1 MTNSNQTPR
10 ADDDITGIAAYFI
23 RNRVISWMISLIFL
37 IGGAAA
43 FFGLGR
49 LEDPAFT
56 IKDAMVVTSYPGA
69 TPQQVEEEVTYPLEK
84 AIQQLTYVD
93 EVNSISSRGLSQITV
108 TMKNNYGPDD
118 LPQIWDELRRKV
130 NDLKGSL
137 PPGVNDP
144 QVIDDFGDVYGILLA
159 VTGDGY
165 SYKELL
171 DYVDYLR
178 RELELIDGVSKVSVS
193 GQQQEQV
200 FIEISMKRLSSLG
213 LSPSTVFNLLS
224 TQNVVS
230 DAGAVRIGSE
240 YIRIQP
246 TGEFQNVDQLGDLI
260 LTESG
265 AQGLIYLRDVAE
277 ITRGYIEVPSN
288 IITFNGHLALNL
300 GVSFA
305 QGVNVVEVGQ
315 RFDRRLAELKYQQ
328 PVGVEIAEI
337 YSQPKEVDKSV
348 SGFVVSLGQ
357 AVAIV
362 IVVLL
367 FFMGLRSGLLIG
379 LILLLTVLGTFIFMK
394 YFAIDLQR
402 ISLGALVIALGML
415 VDNAIV
421 VVEGIL
427 IGTQKGRTR
436 LQAATDIVTQ
446 TKWPLLGATVIAVT
460 AFAPIGLSED
470 STGEYCGTLF
480 TVLLIS
486 LMLSWFTAISIT
498 PFFADIFF
506 KGQKNAAGSE
516 DADPYNGIIFVV
528 YRRFLQLC
536 MRQAWFTVIVLVVGL
551 AASVYGFGFVKQAFF
566 PSSTTPMFQADIWL
580 PEGTDI
586 RATNTKLKA
595 LESWITQQDGVE
607 HVTTTAGKGLQRFM
621 LTYAPEK
628 SYAAYGEI
636 TTRVTSYESLDAL
649 MVKFRAHVEQQFPE
663 VNYKLKKI
671 ELGPGGGAKIEARL
685 IGSDPTVLR
694 SLAAEVQGI
703 MRDDPGATNIRHDWR
718 ERTKVLEPKFNESQ
732 ARRYGITKSDV
743 DDFLSMSFSG
753 LSIGVYRD
761 GTTLM
766 PIVARLPEEE
776 RVDIRNIEGMKIWS
790 PALSEFIPLQQVT
803 LGYDMRWED
812 PIIVRKN
819 RKRMLTVMADPDLLG
834 EETAATL
841 QSRLQ
846 TKIEALEFPPGYSLE
861 WGGEYES
868 SADAQ
873 ASLFTTM
880 PMGYLFMFLITVFL
894 FNSIKEPIIVWC
906 TVPLALIGVTS
917 GLLLLD
923 TPFGFMALLGF
934 LSLSGMVLKNGIV
947 LLDQI
952 EIEMKLGKDPYV
964 AVVDAALSRVRPVCM
979 AAITTILGMI
989 PLLPD
994 IFFKPMAVTIMFGL
1008 GFATVLTLIVVPV
1021 LYRLFHSVRVP
1032 NGREPSDPS
1041 AQGMQEAT
1049 Q

>member
-1 MTNSNQTPR
+1 MSEQNKVPQS
-10 ADDDITGIAAYFI
+10 DDDVTGIAAYFI
-23 RNRVISWMISLIFL
+23 RNRVISWMVSLIFL
-37 IGGAAA
+37 IGGIAA

-93 EVNSISSRGLSQITV
+93 EVNSISNRGLSQITV

-130 NDLKGSL
+130 NDLKVTL
-137 PPGVNDP
+137 PPGVNEP

-178 RELELIDGVSKVSVS
+178 RELELVDGVSKVSVS

-200 FIEISMKRLSSLG
+200 FIEVSMKKLSSIG
-213 LSPSTVFNLLS
+213 LSPNTVFNLLS
-224 TQNVVS
+224 TQNIVS
-230 DAGAVRIGSE
+230 DAGAIRIGDE
-240 YIRIQP
+240 YVRIQP
-246 TGEFQNVDQLGDLI
+246 TGEFQSVDELGDLLI
-260 LTESG
+260 TESG
-265 AQGLIYLRDVAE
+265 AQGLIFLKDVAE
-277 ITRGYIEVPSN
+277 IKRGYVEVPSN
-288 IITFNGHLALNL
+288 IINFNGSLALNV

-305 QGVNVVEVGQ
+305 QGVNVVEVGKA
-315 RFDRRLAELKYQQ
+315 FDRRLAELKYQQ
-328 PVGVEIAEI
+328 PVGVEISEI

-348 SGFVVSLGQ
+348 SGFVISLAQ
-357 AVAIV
+357 AVGIV
-362 IVVLL
+362 IIVLL

-394 YFAIDLQR
+394 YLAIDLQR

-486 LMLSWFTAISIT
+486 LMLSWFTAISLT

-506 KGQKNAAGSE
+506 KGQKIKQGEGEEN
-516 DADPYNGIIFVV
+516 DPYNGIIFVA
-528 YRRFLQLC
+528 YKKFLEFC
-536 MRQAWFTVIVLVVGL
+536 MRRAWLTVVVLIVGL
-551 AASVYGFGFVKQAFF
+551 GASVYGFTLVKQSFF
-566 PSSTTPMFQADIWL
+566 PSSTTPIFQLDVWL

-586 RATNTKLKA
+586 RATNDKLKE
-595 LESWITQQDGVE
+595 LESWLAEQE
-607 HVTTTAGKGLQRFM
+607 HVDHITTTAGKGLQRFM

-636 TTRVTSYESLDAL
+636 TTRVDNYEAL
-649 MVKFRAHVEQQFPE
+649 APLMARFRDHLKANYPE
-663 VNYKLKKI
+663 INYKLKQI
-671 ELGPGGGAKIEARL
+671 ELGPGGGAKIEARI
-685 IGSDPTVLR
+685 IGSHPTVLR
-694 SLAAEVQGI
+694 TIAAQVMDI
-703 MRDDPGATNIRHDWR
+703 MYADPGATNIRHDWR
-718 ERTKVLEPKFNESQ
+718 ERTQVLEPQFNESQ

-753 LSIGVYRD
+753 MTIGLYRD

-766 PIVARLPEEE
+766 PIVARLPEDE
-776 RVDIRNIEGMKIWS
+776 RIDIRNIEGMKIWS
-790 PALSEFIPLQQVT
+790 PAQSEFIPLQQVT
-803 LGYDMRWED
+803 MGYDMRWED

-819 RKRMLTVMADPDLLG
+819 RKRMLTVMADPDILG
-834 EETAATL
+834 EETASTL
-841 QSRLQ
+841 QKRLQ
-846 TKIEALEFPPGYSLE
+846 PQIEAIQMPPGYSLE

-868 SADAQ
+868 SGDAQ
-873 ASLFTTM
+873 ESLFTTM

-894 FNSIKEPIIVWC
+894 FNSIKEPLIVWL
-906 TVPLALIGVTS
+906 TVPLALIGVTT
-917 GLLLLD
+917 GLLALN

-952 EIEMKLGKDPYV
+952 EIEMKSGKEAYD
-964 AVVDAALSRVRPVCM
+964 AVVDAAVSRVRPVCM

-1008 GFATVLTLIVVPV
+1008 GFATILTLIVVPV
-1021 LYRLFHSVRVP
+1021 LYRLFHKVSVP
-1032 NGREPSDPS
+1032 K
-1041 AQGMQEAT
+1041 
-1049 Q
+1049 

>member
-1 MTNSNQTPR
+1 MSDLNKSVPQS
-10 ADDDITGIAAYFI
+10 DDDVTGIAAYFI
-23 RNRVISWMISLIFL
+23 RNRVISWMVALIFL
-37 IGGAAA
+37 IGGIAA

-69 TPQQVEEEVTYPLEK
+69 TPQQVEEEVTYPIEK

-130 NDLKGSL
+130 NDLKGTL
-137 PPGVNDP
+137 PPGVNEP

-178 RELELIDGVSKVSVS
+178 RELELVDGVSKVSVS

-200 FIEISMKRLSSLG
+200 FIEVSMKKLSSIG
-213 LSPSTVFNLLS
+213 LSPDTVFNLLS

-230 DAGAVRIGSE
+230 DAGAIRIGDE

-246 TGEFQNVDQLGDLI
+246 TGEFQSVDELGDLLI
-260 LTESG
+260 TESG
-265 AQGLIYLRDVAE
+265 AQGLIFLKDVAE
-277 ITRGYIEVPSN
+277 IKRGYVEVPNN
-288 IITFNGHLALNL
+288 IINFNGSLALNV

-305 QGVNVVEVGQ
+305 EGVNVVEVGKA
-315 RFDRRLAELKYQQ
+315 FDHRLAELKYQQ
-328 PVGVEIAEI
+328 PVGIEISEI

-348 SGFVVSLGQ
+348 SGFVVSLAQ
-357 AVAIV
+357 AVGIV
-362 IVVLL
+362 IIVLL

-394 YFAIDLQR
+394 YLAIDLQR

-486 LMLSWFTAISIT
+486 LMLSWFTAISLT

-506 KGQKNAAGSE
+506 KGQKIKQGEGEEN
-516 DADPYNGIIFVV
+516 DPYNGVIFVI
-528 YRRFLQLC
+528 YKKFLQFC
-536 MRQAWFTVIVLVVGL
+536 MRRAWFTVVVLIAGL
-551 AASVYGFGFVKQAFF
+551 AASVYGFTFVKQAFF
-566 PSSTTPMFQADIWL
+566 PSSTTPIFQLDVWM

-586 RATNTKLKA
+586 RATNTTLKE
-595 LESWITQQDGVE
+595 LESWLAKQE
-607 HVTTTAGKGLQRFM
+607 HVDHITTTAGKGLQRFM

-636 TTRVTSYESLDAL
+636 TTRMENYEAL
-649 MVKFRAHVEQQFPE
+649 KPLMAKFREYLKANYPE
-663 VNYKLKKI
+663 INYKLKQI
-671 ELGPGGGAKIEARL
+671 ELGPGGGAKIEARI

-694 SLAAEVQGI
+694 TIAAQVKDI
-703 MRDDPGATNIRHDWR
+703 MYADPQATNIRHDWR
-718 ERTKVLEPKFNESQ
+718 ERTQVLEPQFNESQ

-753 LSIGVYRD
+753 MTIGLYRD

-766 PIVARLPEEE
+766 PIVARLPEDE
-776 RVDIRNIEGMKIWS
+776 RIDIRNIEGMKIWS
-790 PALSEFIPLQQVT
+790 PAQSEFIPLQQVT
-803 LGYDMRWED
+803 MGYDMRWED

-819 RKRMLTVMADPDLLG
+819 RKRMLTVMADPDILG
-834 EETAATL
+834 EETASTL
-841 QSRLQ
+841 QKRLQ
-846 TKIEALEFPPGYSLE
+846 PQIEAIQLPPGYSLE

-868 SADAQ
+868 SGDAQ
-873 ASLFTTM
+873 ESLFTTM

-894 FNSIKEPIIVWC
+894 FNSIKEPLIVWL
-906 TVPLALIGVTS
+906 TVPLALIGVTT
-917 GLLLLD
+917 GLLALN

-952 EIEMKLGKDPYV
+952 EIEMKSGKEAYD
-964 AVVDAALSRVRPVCM
+964 AVVDAAVSRVRPVCM

-1021 LYRLFHSVRVP
+1021 LYRLFHKVAVP
-1032 NGREPSDPS
+1032 KQ
-1041 AQGMQEAT
+1041 A
-1049 Q
+1049 

>member
-1 MTNSNQTPR
+1 MSEQNKTTPQ
-10 ADDDITGIAAYFI
+10 DDENVTGIAAYFI
-23 RNRVISWMISLIFL
+23 RNRVISWMVSLIFL
-37 IGGAAA
+37 IGGISA

-69 TPQQVEEEVTYPLEK
+69 TPQQVEEEVTYPIEK

-130 NDLKGSL
+130 NDLQGSL

-144 QVIDDFGDVYGILLA
+144 SVIDDFGDVYGILLA

-178 RELELIDGVSKVSVS
+178 RELELVDGVSKVSVS

-200 FIEISMKRLSSLG
+200 FIEISMKKLSSLG
-213 LSPSTVFNLLS
+213 LSPNTVFNLLS

-230 DAGAVRIGSE
+230 DAGAIRIGDE

-246 TGEFQNVDQLGDLI
+246 TGEFQSVDELGDLLI
-260 LTESG
+260 TESG
-265 AQGLIYLRDVAE
+265 AQGLIFLRDVAE
-277 ITRGYIEVPSN
+277 IKRGYMEVPTN
-288 IITFNGHLALNL
+288 IINYNGELALNL

-305 QGVNVVEVGQ
+305 QGVNVVEVGKA
-315 RFDRRLAELKYQQ
+315 FDRRVAELKYQQ
-328 PVGVEIAEI
+328 PVGVEISEI
-337 YSQPKEVDKSV
+337 YNQPKEVDKSV
-348 SGFVVSLGQ
+348 SGFVISLAQ
-357 AVAIV
+357 AVGIV
-362 IVVLL
+362 IIVLL

-394 YFAIDLQR
+394 YLAIDLQR

-486 LMLSWFTAISIT
+486 LMLSWFTAISLT

-506 KGQKNAAGSE
+506 KGQKIKSGEGE
-516 DADPYNGIIFVV
+516 DNDPYNGIVFVM
-528 YRRFLQLC
+528 YKKFLSFC
-536 MRQAWFTVIVLVVGL
+536 MRRAWFTVVVLVVGL
-551 AASVYGFGFVKQAFF
+551 AASVYGFTYVKQAFF
-566 PSSTTPMFQADIWL
+566 PSSTTPIFQLDVWL

-586 RATNTKLKA
+586 RATNDTLKE
-595 LESWITQQDGVE
+595 LEGWLAEQDHVE
-607 HVTTTAGKGLQRFM
+607 HITTTAGKGLQRFM

-636 TTRVTSYESLDAL
+636 TTRVENYEAL
-649 MVKFRAHVEQQFPE
+649 APLMERFRAHLKSDYPE
-663 VNYKLKKI
+663 INYKLKQI
-671 ELGPGGGAKIEARL
+671 ELGPGGGAKIEARI

-694 SLAAEVQGI
+694 TIAAQVMDI
-703 MRDDPGATNIRHDWR
+703 MYADPGTTNVRHDWR
-718 ERTKVLEPKFNESQ
+718 ERTQVLEPQFNESQ

-753 LSIGVYRD
+753 MSIGLYRD

-766 PIVARLPEEE
+766 PIVARLPEDE
-776 RVDIRNIEGMKIWS
+776 RIDIRNIEGMKIWS
-790 PALSEFIPLQQVT
+790 PTQSEFIPLQQVT
-803 LGYDMRWED
+803 MGYDMRWED

-819 RKRMLTVMADPDLLG
+819 RKRMLTVMADPDILG

-841 QSRLQ
+841 QARLQ
-846 TKIEALEFPPGYSLE
+846 PQIEAIEMPPGYSLE

-868 SADAQ
+868 SGDAK

-880 PMGYLFMFLITVFL
+880 PMGYLFMFLITIFL
-894 FNSIKEPIIVWC
+894 FNSIKEPLIVWL
-906 TVPLALIGVTS
+906 TVPLALIGVTT
-917 GLLLLD
+917 GLLALN

-952 EIEMKLGKDPYV
+952 EIEMKSGKDAYD
-964 AVVDAALSRVRPVCM
+964 AVVDAAVSRVRPVCM

-1021 LYRLFHSVRVP
+1021 LYRLFHRVTVP
-1032 NGREPSDPS
+1032 K
-1041 AQGMQEAT
+1041 
-1049 Q
+1049 

>member
-1 MTNSNQTPR
+1 MSDLNKSAPQS
-10 ADDDITGIAAYFI
+10 DDDVTGIAAYFI
-23 RNRVISWMISLIFL
+23 RNRVISWMFALIFL
-37 IGGAAA
+37 IGGIAA

-69 TPQQVEEEVTYPLEK
+69 TPQQVEEEVTYPIEK

-130 NDLKGSL
+130 NDLKGTL
-137 PPGVNDP
+137 PPGVNEP

-178 RELELIDGVSKVSVS
+178 RELELVDGVSKVSVS

-200 FIEISMKRLSSLG
+200 FIEVSMKKLSSIG
-213 LSPSTVFNLLS
+213 LAPDTVFNLLS

-230 DAGAVRIGSE
+230 DAGAIRIGDE

-246 TGEFQNVDQLGDLI
+246 TGEFQSVEELGDLLI
-260 LTESG
+260 TESG
-265 AQGLIYLRDVAE
+265 AQGLIFLKDVAE
-277 ITRGYIEVPSN
+277 IKRGYVEVPNN
-288 IITFNGHLALNL
+288 IINFNGSLALNV

-305 QGVNVVEVGQ
+305 EGVNVVEVGKA
-315 RFDRRLAELKYQQ
+315 FDHRLAELKYQQ
-328 PVGVEIAEI
+328 PVGIEISEI

-348 SGFVVSLGQ
+348 SGFVVSLAQ
-357 AVAIV
+357 AVGIV
-362 IVVLL
+362 IIVLL

-394 YFAIDLQR
+394 YLAIDLQR

-486 LMLSWFTAISIT
+486 LMLSWFTAISLT

-506 KGQKNAAGSE
+506 KGQKIKQGEGEEN
-516 DADPYNGIIFVV
+516 DPYNGVIFVI
-528 YRRFLQLC
+528 YKKFLQFC
-536 MRQAWFTVIVLVVGL
+536 MRRAWFTVVVLIAGL
-551 AASVYGFGFVKQAFF
+551 AASVYGFTFVKQAFF
-566 PSSTTPMFQADIWL
+566 PSSTTPIFQLDVWM

-586 RATNTKLKA
+586 RATNTTLKE
-595 LESWITQQDGVE
+595 LESWLAKQE
-607 HVTTTAGKGLQRFM
+607 HVDHITTTAGKGLQRFM

-636 TTRVTSYESLDAL
+636 TTRMENYEAL
-649 MVKFRAHVEQQFPE
+649 KPLMAKFREYLKANYPE
-663 VNYKLKKI
+663 INYKLKQI
-671 ELGPGGGAKIEARL
+671 ELGPGGGAKIEARI

-694 SLAAEVQGI
+694 TIAAQVKDI
-703 MRDDPGATNIRHDWR
+703 MYADPQATNIRHDWR
-718 ERTKVLEPKFNESQ
+718 ERTQVLEPQFNESQ

-753 LSIGVYRD
+753 MTIGLYRD

-766 PIVARLPEEE
+766 PIVARLPEDE
-776 RVDIRNIEGMKIWS
+776 RIDIRNIEGMKIWS
-790 PALSEFIPLQQVT
+790 PAQSEFIPLQQVT
-803 LGYDMRWED
+803 MGYDMRWED

-819 RKRMLTVMADPDLLG
+819 RKRMLTVMADPDILG
-834 EETAATL
+834 EETASTL
-841 QSRLQ
+841 QKRLQ
-846 TKIEALEFPPGYSLE
+846 PQIEAIQLPPGYSLE

-868 SADAQ
+868 SGDAQ
-873 ASLFTTM
+873 ESLFTTM

-894 FNSIKEPIIVWC
+894 FNSIKEPLIVWL
-906 TVPLALIGVTS
+906 TVPLALIGVTT
-917 GLLLLD
+917 GLLALN

-952 EIEMKLGKDPYV
+952 EIEMKSGKEAYD
-964 AVVDAALSRVRPVCM
+964 AVVDAAVSRVRPVCM

-1021 LYRLFHSVRVP
+1021 LYRLFHKVAVP
-1032 NGREPSDPS
+1032 KQ
-1041 AQGMQEAT
+1041 A
-1049 Q
+1049 

>member
-1 MTNSNQTPR
+1 MSEQNKVPQS
-10 ADDDITGIAAYFI
+10 DDDVTGIAAYFI
-23 RNRVISWMISLIFL
+23 RNRVISWMVSLIFL
-37 IGGAAA
+37 IGGIAA

-93 EVNSISSRGLSQITV
+93 EVNSISNRGLSQITV

-130 NDLKGSL
+130 NDLKVTL
-137 PPGVNDP
+137 PPGVNEP

-178 RELELIDGVSKVSVS
+178 RELELVDGVSKVSVS

-200 FIEISMKRLSSLG
+200 FIEVSMKKLSSIG
-213 LSPSTVFNLLS
+213 LSPNTVFNLLS
-224 TQNVVS
+224 TQNIVS
-230 DAGAVRIGSE
+230 DAGAIRIGDE

-246 TGEFQNVDQLGDLI
+246 TGEFQSVDELGDLLI
-260 LTESG
+260 TESG
-265 AQGLIYLRDVAE
+265 AQGLIFLKDVAE
-277 ITRGYIEVPSN
+277 IKRGYVEVPSN
-288 IITFNGHLALNL
+288 IINFNGSLALNV

-305 QGVNVVEVGQ
+305 QGVNVVEVGKA
-315 RFDRRLAELKYQQ
+315 FDRRLAELKYQQ
-328 PVGVEIAEI
+328 PVGVEISEI

-348 SGFVVSLGQ
+348 SGFVISLAQ
-357 AVAIV
+357 AVGIV
-362 IVVLL
+362 IIVLL

-394 YFAIDLQR
+394 YLAIDLQR

-486 LMLSWFTAISIT
+486 LMLSWFTAISLT

-506 KGQKNAAGSE
+506 KGQKIKQGEGEEN
-516 DADPYNGIIFVV
+516 DPYNGIIFVA
-528 YRRFLQLC
+528 YKKFLEFC
-536 MRQAWFTVIVLVVGL
+536 MRRAWLTVVVLIVGL
-551 AASVYGFGFVKQAFF
+551 GASVYGFTLVKQSFF
-566 PSSTTPMFQADIWL
+566 PSSTTPIFQLDVWL

-586 RATNTKLKA
+586 RATNDKLKE
-595 LESWITQQDGVE
+595 LESWLAEQE
-607 HVTTTAGKGLQRFM
+607 HVDHITTTAGKGLQRFM

-636 TTRVTSYESLDAL
+636 TTRVDNYEAL
-649 MVKFRAHVEQQFPE
+649 APLMARFRDHLKANYPE
-663 VNYKLKKI
+663 INYKLKQI
-671 ELGPGGGAKIEARL
+671 ELGPGGGAKIEARI

-694 SLAAEVQGI
+694 TIAAQVMDI
-703 MRDDPGATNIRHDWR
+703 MYADPGATNIRHDWR
-718 ERTKVLEPKFNESQ
+718 ERTQVLEPQFNESQ

-753 LSIGVYRD
+753 MTIGLYRD

-766 PIVARLPEEE
+766 PIVARLPEDE
-776 RVDIRNIEGMKIWS
+776 RIDIRNIEGMKIWS
-790 PALSEFIPLQQVT
+790 PAQSEFIPLQQVT
-803 LGYDMRWED
+803 MGYDMRWED

-819 RKRMLTVMADPDLLG
+819 RKRMLTVMADPDILG
-834 EETAATL
+834 EETASTL
-841 QSRLQ
+841 QKRLQ
-846 TKIEALEFPPGYSLE
+846 PQIEAIQMPPGYSLE

-868 SADAQ
+868 SGNAQ
-873 ASLFTTM
+873 ESLFTTM

-894 FNSIKEPIIVWC
+894 FNSIKEPLIVWL
-906 TVPLALIGVTS
+906 TVPLALIGVTT
-917 GLLLLD
+917 GLLALN

-952 EIEMKLGKDPYV
+952 EIEMKSGKEAYD
-964 AVVDAALSRVRPVCM
+964 AVVDAAVSRVRPVCM

-1008 GFATVLTLIVVPV
+1008 GFATILTLIVVPV
-1021 LYRLFHSVRVP
+1021 LYRLFHKVSVP
-1032 NGREPSDPS
+1032 K
-1041 AQGMQEAT
+1041 
-1049 Q
+1049 

>member
-1 MTNSNQTPR
+1 MSEQNKVPQS
-10 ADDDITGIAAYFI
+10 DDDVTGIAAYFI
-23 RNRVISWMISLIFL
+23 RNRVISWMVSLIFL
-37 IGGAAA
+37 IGGIAA

-93 EVNSISSRGLSQITV
+93 EVNSISNRGLSQITV

-130 NDLKGSL
+130 NDLKVTL
-137 PPGVNDP
+137 PPGVNEP

-178 RELELIDGVSKVSVS
+178 RELELVDGVSKVSVS

-200 FIEISMKRLSSLG
+200 FIEVSMKKLSSIG
-213 LSPSTVFNLLS
+213 LSPNTVFNLLS
-224 TQNVVS
+224 TQNIVS
-230 DAGAVRIGSE
+230 DAGAIRIGDE

-246 TGEFQNVDQLGDLI
+246 TGEFQSVEELGDLLI
-260 LTESG
+260 TESG
-265 AQGLIYLRDVAE
+265 AQGLIFLKDVAE
-277 ITRGYIEVPSN
+277 IKRGYVEVPSN
-288 IITFNGHLALNL
+288 IINFNGSLALNV

-305 QGVNVVEVGQ
+305 QGVNVVEVGKA
-315 RFDRRLAELKYQQ
+315 FDRRLAELKYQQ
-328 PVGVEIAEI
+328 PVGVEISEI

-348 SGFVVSLGQ
+348 SGFVISLAQ
-357 AVAIV
+357 AVGIV
-362 IVVLL
+362 IIVLL

-394 YFAIDLQR
+394 YLAIDLQR

-486 LMLSWFTAISIT
+486 LMLSWFTAISLT

-506 KGQKNAAGSE
+506 KGQKIKQGEGEEN
-516 DADPYNGIIFVV
+516 DPYNGIIFVA
-528 YRRFLQLC
+528 YKKFLEFC
-536 MRQAWFTVIVLVVGL
+536 MRRAWLTVMVLIVGL
-551 AASVYGFGFVKQAFF
+551 GASVYGFTLVKQSFF
-566 PSSTTPMFQADIWL
+566 PSSTTPIFQLDVWL

-586 RATNTKLKA
+586 RATNDKLKE
-595 LESWITQQDGVE
+595 LESWLAEQE
-607 HVTTTAGKGLQRFM
+607 HVDHITTTAGKGLQRFM

-636 TTRVTSYESLDAL
+636 TTRVDNYEAL
-649 MVKFRAHVEQQFPE
+649 APLMARFRDHLKANYPE
-663 VNYKLKKI
+663 INYKLKQI
-671 ELGPGGGAKIEARL
+671 ELGPGGGAKIEARI

-694 SLAAEVQGI
+694 TIAAQVMDI
-703 MRDDPGATNIRHDWR
+703 MYADPGATNIRHDWR
-718 ERTKVLEPKFNESQ
+718 ERTQVLEPQFNESQ

-753 LSIGVYRD
+753 MTIGLYRD

-766 PIVARLPEEE
+766 PIVARLPEDE
-776 RVDIRNIEGMKIWS
+776 RIDIRNIEGMKIWS
-790 PALSEFIPLQQVT
+790 PAQSEFIPLQQVT
-803 LGYDMRWED
+803 MGYDMRWED

-819 RKRMLTVMADPDLLG
+819 RKRMLTVMADPDILG
-834 EETAATL
+834 EETASTL
-841 QSRLQ
+841 QKRLQ
-846 TKIEALEFPPGYSLE
+846 PQIEAIQMPPGYSLE

-868 SADAQ
+868 SGDAQ
-873 ASLFTTM
+873 ESLFTTM

-894 FNSIKEPIIVWC
+894 FNSIKEPLIVWL
-906 TVPLALIGVTS
+906 TVPLALIGVTT
-917 GLLLLD
+917 GLLALN

-952 EIEMKLGKDPYV
+952 EIEMKSGKQAYD
-964 AVVDAALSRVRPVCM
+964 AVVDAAVSRVRPVCM

-1008 GFATVLTLIVVPV
+1008 GFATILTLIVVPV
-1021 LYRLFHSVRVP
+1021 LYRLFHKVSVP
-1032 NGREPSDPS
+1032 K
-1041 AQGMQEAT
+1041 
-1049 Q
+1049 

>member
-1 MTNSNQTPR
+1 MSDTNANAPQR
-10 ADDDITGIAAYFI
+10 DEDVTGIAAYFI

-37 IGGAAA
+37 IGGISA

-56 IKDAMVVTSYPGA
+56 IKDAMVVTNYPGA
-69 TPQQVEEEVTYPLEK
+69 TPQQVEEEVTYPIEK

-130 NDLKGSL
+130 NDLKGQL

-178 RELELIDGVSKVSVS
+178 RELELIDGVSKISVS

-213 LSPSTVFNLLS
+213 LAPTTVFNLLS
-224 TQNVVS
+224 TQNIVS
-230 DAGAVRIGSE
+230 DAGAIRIGDE
-240 YIRIQP
+240 YIRIHP

-260 LTESG
+260 ITESG
-265 AQGLIYLRDVAE
+265 AQGLIYLKDVAD
-277 ITRGYIEVPSN
+277 IKRGYVEVPSN
-288 IITFNGHLALNL
+288 IITFNGELALNL

-328 PVGVEIAEI
+328 PVGVDISEI

-362 IVVLL
+362 IIVLL

-379 LILLLTVLGTFIFMK
+379 LILLLTVFGTFIFMK

-436 LQAATDIVTQ
+436 MQAATDIVTQ

-470 STGEYCGTLF
+470 ATGEYCGTLF

-486 LMLSWFTAISIT
+486 LMLSWFTAISLT

-506 KGQKNAAGSE
+506 KGQKFKQDGESS
-516 DADPYNGIIFVV
+516 DPYNGMIFVL
-528 YRRFLQLC
+528 YKGFLEFC
-536 MRQAWFTVIVLVVGL
+536 MKRAWLTMAVLVVGL
-551 AASVYGFGFVKQAFF
+551 VASVYGFTHVKQSFF
-566 PSSTTPMFQADIWL
+566 PSSTTPIFQADIWL

-595 LESWITQQDGVE
+595 LESWIAEQNGVD

-636 TTRVTSYESLDAL
+636 TTRVTDYSELATL
-649 MVKFRAHVEQQFPE
+649 MENFRLHLEENFPE
-663 VNYKLKKI
+663 INYKLKQI
-671 ELGPGGGAKIEARL
+671 ELGPGGGAKIEARI
-685 IGSDPTVLR
+685 IGSDPTILR
-694 SLAAEVQGI
+694 SIAKQVEEI
-703 MRDDPGATNIRHDWR
+703 MHADPGATNIRHDWR
-718 ERTKVLEPKFNESQ
+718 ERTKVLEPQFNESQ
-732 ARRYGITKSDV
+732 ARRYGVTKSDV
-743 DDFLSMSFSG
+743 DDFLAMSFSG
-753 LSIGVYRD
+753 KSVGVYRD

-766 PIVARLPEEE
+766 PIVARLPENE
-776 RVDIRNIEGMKIWS
+776 RIDIRNIEGMKIWS
-790 PALSEFIPLQQVT
+790 PALSEYIPLQQIT
-803 LGYDMRWED
+803 MGYELRWED

-819 RKRMLTVMADPDLLG
+819 RKRMLTIMADPDLLG

-841 QSRLQ
+841 QKRLMPLVEA
-846 TKIEALEFPPGYSLE
+846 IEMPPGYSLE

-868 SADAQ
+868 SGDAQ

-880 PMGYLFMFLITVFL
+880 PMGYLFMFLVTVFL
-894 FNSIKEPIIVWC
+894 FNSVKEPLIVWL
-906 TVPLALIGVTS
+906 TVPLAIIGVTT
-917 GLLLLD
+917 GLLALN

-934 LSLSGMVLKNGIV
+934 LSLSGMLLKNGIV

-952 EIEMKLGKDPYV
+952 EIEMKSGKDPYI

-1021 LYRLFHSVRVP
+1021 LYRLFHKVKLP
-1032 NGREPSDPS
+1032 N
-1041 AQGMQEAT
+1041 
-1049 Q
+1049 

>member
-1 MTNSNQTPR
+1 MSEQNNSAPQ
-10 ADDDITGIAAYFI
+10 DDDNVTGIAAYFI
-23 RNRVISWMISLIFL
+23 RNRVISWMVSLIFL
-37 IGGAAA
+37 IGGTAA

-144 QVIDDFGDVYGILLA
+144 SVIDDFGDVYGILLA

-178 RELELIDGVSKVSVS
+178 RELELVDGVSKVSVS

-200 FIEISMKRLSSLG
+200 FIEISMKKLSSLG
-213 LSPSTVFNLLS
+213 LSPNTVFNLLS

-230 DAGAVRIGSE
+230 DAGAIRIGNE

-246 TGEFQNVDQLGDLI
+246 TGEFQSVDELGDLL

-265 AQGLIYLRDVAE
+265 AQGLIFLKDVAD
-277 ITRGYIEVPSN
+277 IKRGYVDVPTN
-288 IITFNGHLALNL
+288 IINFNGNLALNV

-305 QGVNVVEVGQ
+305 QGVNVVEVGKS
-315 RFDRRLAELKYQQ
+315 FDRRLAELKYQQ
-328 PVGVEIAEI
+328 PVGVEISEI

-348 SGFVVSLGQ
+348 SGFVVSLAQ
-357 AVAIV
+357 AVGIV
-362 IVVLL
+362 IIVLL

-394 YFAIDLQR
+394 YLAIDLQR

-480 TVLLIS
+480 TVLLVS
-486 LMLSWFTAISIT
+486 LMLSWFTAISLT

-506 KGQKNAAGSE
+506 KGQKIKSGEGE
-516 DADPYNGIIFVV
+516 DNDPYNGIIFVM
-528 YRRFLQLC
+528 YKNFLEFC
-536 MRQAWFTVIVLVVGL
+536 MRRAWLTVIVLVAGL
-551 AASVYGFGFVKQAFF
+551 AASIYGFTFVKQAFF
-566 PSSTTPMFQADIWL
+566 PSSTTPIFQVDVWL

-586 RATNTKLKA
+586 RATNAKLKE
-595 LESWITQQDGVE
+595 LEGWLAKQD
-607 HVTTTAGKGLQRFM
+607 HVDHITTTAGKGLQRFM

-636 TTRVTSYESLDAL
+636 TTRMDNYEAL
-649 MVKFRAHVEQQFPE
+649 APLMERFRAHIKANYPE
-663 VNYKLKKI
+663 INYKLKQI
-671 ELGPGGGAKIEARL
+671 ELGPGGGAKIEARI

-694 SLAAEVQGI
+694 TLAAQVMDI
-703 MRDDPGATNIRHDWR
+703 MYADPGATNIRHDWR
-718 ERTKVLEPKFNESQ
+718 ERTQVLEPKFNESQ

-753 LSIGVYRD
+753 MNVGLYRD

-766 PIVARLPEEE
+766 PIVARLPEDE
-776 RVDIRNIEGMKIWS
+776 RIDIRNIEGMKIWS
-790 PALSEFIPLQQVT
+790 PAQSEFIPLQQVT
-803 LGYDMRWED
+803 MGYDMRWED

-819 RKRMLTVMADPDLLG
+819 RKRMLTVMADPDILG
-834 EETAATL
+834 QETAATL
-841 QSRLQ
+841 QKRLQ
-846 TKIEALEFPPGYSLE
+846 TQIEAIEMPPGYSLE

-868 SADAQ
+868 SGDAK

-880 PMGYLFMFLITVFL
+880 PMGYLFMFLITIFL
-894 FNSIKEPIIVWC
+894 FNSIKEPLIVWL
-906 TVPLALIGVTS
+906 TVPLALIGVTT
-917 GLLLLD
+917 GLLALN

-952 EIEMKLGKDPYV
+952 EIEMKSGKEAYD
-964 AVVDAALSRVRPVCM
+964 AVVDAAVSRVRPVCM
-979 AAITTILGMI
+979 AAITTILGLI

-1008 GFATVLTLIVVPV
+1008 GFATILTLVVVPV
-1021 LYRLFHSVRVP
+1021 LYRLFHKVAVP
-1032 NGREPSDPS
+1032 K
-1041 AQGMQEAT
+1041 
-1049 Q
+1049 

>member
-1 MTNSNQTPR
+1 MSEQNKEPQS
-10 ADDDITGIAAYFI
+10 DDDVTGIAAYFI
-23 RNRVISWMISLIFL
+23 RNRVISWMVSLIFL
-37 IGGAAA
+37 IGGIAA

-93 EVNSISSRGLSQITV
+93 EVNSISNRGLSQITV

-130 NDLKGSL
+130 NDLKVTL
-137 PPGVNDP
+137 PPGVNEP

-178 RELELIDGVSKVSVS
+178 RELELVDGVSKVSVS

-200 FIEISMKRLSSLG
+200 FIEVSMKKLSSIG
-213 LSPSTVFNLLS
+213 LSPNTVFNLLS
-224 TQNVVS
+224 TQNIVS
-230 DAGAVRIGSE
+230 DAGAIRIGDE

-246 TGEFQNVDQLGDLI
+246 TGEFQSVDELGDLLI
-260 LTESG
+260 TESG
-265 AQGLIYLRDVAE
+265 AQGLIFLKDVAE
-277 ITRGYIEVPSN
+277 IKRGYVEVPSN
-288 IITFNGHLALNL
+288 IINFNGSLALNV

-305 QGVNVVEVGQ
+305 QGVNVVEVGKA
-315 RFDRRLAELKYQQ
+315 FDRRLAELKYQQ
-328 PVGVEIAEI
+328 PVGVEISEI

-348 SGFVVSLGQ
+348 SGFVISLAQ
-357 AVAIV
+357 AVGIV
-362 IVVLL
+362 IIVLL

-394 YFAIDLQR
+394 YLAIDLQR

-486 LMLSWFTAISIT
+486 LMLSWFTAISLT

-506 KGQKNAAGSE
+506 KGQKIKQGEGEEN
-516 DADPYNGIIFVV
+516 DPYNGIIFVA
-528 YRRFLQLC
+528 YKKFLEFC
-536 MRQAWFTVIVLVVGL
+536 MRRAWLTVVVLIVGL
-551 AASVYGFGFVKQAFF
+551 GASVYGFTLVKQSFF
-566 PSSTTPMFQADIWL
+566 PSSTTPIFQLDVWL

-586 RATNTKLKA
+586 RATNDKLKE
-595 LESWITQQDGVE
+595 LESWLAEQE
-607 HVTTTAGKGLQRFM
+607 HVDHITTTAGKGLQRFM

-636 TTRVTSYESLDAL
+636 TTRVDNYEAL
-649 MVKFRAHVEQQFPE
+649 APLMARFRDHLKANYPE
-663 VNYKLKKI
+663 INYKLKQI
-671 ELGPGGGAKIEARL
+671 ELGPGGGAKIEARI

-694 SLAAEVQGI
+694 TIAAQVMDI
-703 MRDDPGATNIRHDWR
+703 MYADPSATNIRHDWR
-718 ERTKVLEPKFNESQ
+718 ERTQVLEPQFNESQ

-753 LSIGVYRD
+753 MTIGLYRD

-766 PIVARLPEEE
+766 PIVARLPEDE
-776 RVDIRNIEGMKIWS
+776 RIDIRNIEGMKIWS
-790 PALSEFIPLQQVT
+790 PAQSEFIPLQQVT
-803 LGYDMRWED
+803 MGYDMRWED

-819 RKRMLTVMADPDLLG
+819 RKRMLTVMADPDILG
-834 EETAATL
+834 EETASTL
-841 QSRLQ
+841 QKRLQ
-846 TKIEALEFPPGYSLE
+846 PQIEAIQMPPGYSLE

-868 SADAQ
+868 SGDAQ
-873 ASLFTTM
+873 ESLFTTM

-894 FNSIKEPIIVWC
+894 FNSIKEPLIVWL
-906 TVPLALIGVTS
+906 TVPLALIGVTT
-917 GLLLLD
+917 GLLALN

-952 EIEMKLGKDPYV
+952 EIEMKSGKEAYD
-964 AVVDAALSRVRPVCM
+964 AVVDAAVSRVRPVCM

-1008 GFATVLTLIVVPV
+1008 GFATILTLIVVPV
-1021 LYRLFHSVRVP
+1021 LYRLFHKVSVP
-1032 NGREPSDPS
+1032 K
-1041 AQGMQEAT
+1041 
-1049 Q
+1049 

>member
-1 MTNSNQTPR
+1 MSEQNKVPQS
-10 ADDDITGIAAYFI
+10 DDDVTGIAAYFI
-23 RNRVISWMISLIFL
+23 RNRVISWMVSLIFL
-37 IGGAAA
+37 IGGIAA

-93 EVNSISSRGLSQITV
+93 EVNSISNRGLSQITV

-130 NDLKGSL
+130 NDLKVTL
-137 PPGVNDP
+137 PPGVNEP

-178 RELELIDGVSKVSVS
+178 RELELVDGVSKVSVS

-200 FIEISMKRLSSLG
+200 FIEVSMKKLSSIG
-213 LSPSTVFNLLS
+213 LSPNTVFNLLS
-224 TQNVVS
+224 TQNIVS
-230 DAGAVRIGSE
+230 DAGAIRIGDE

-246 TGEFQNVDQLGDLI
+246 TGEFQSVDELGDLLI
-260 LTESG
+260 TESG
-265 AQGLIYLRDVAE
+265 AQGLIFLKDVAE
-277 ITRGYIEVPSN
+277 IKRGYVEVPSN
-288 IITFNGHLALNL
+288 IINFNGSLALNV

-305 QGVNVVEVGQ
+305 QGVNVVEVGKA
-315 RFDRRLAELKYQQ
+315 FDRRLAELKYQQ
-328 PVGVEIAEI
+328 PVGVEISEI

-348 SGFVVSLGQ
+348 SGFVISLAQ
-357 AVAIV
+357 AVGIV
-362 IVVLL
+362 IIVLL

-394 YFAIDLQR
+394 YLAIDLQR

-486 LMLSWFTAISIT
+486 LMLSWFTAISLT

-506 KGQKNAAGSE
+506 KGQKIKQGEGEEN
-516 DADPYNGIIFVV
+516 DPYNGIIFVA
-528 YRRFLQLC
+528 YKKFLEFC
-536 MRQAWFTVIVLVVGL
+536 MRRAWLTVVVLIVGL
-551 AASVYGFGFVKQAFF
+551 GASVYGFTLVKQSFF
-566 PSSTTPMFQADIWL
+566 PSSTTPIFQLDVWL

-586 RATNTKLKA
+586 RATNDKLKE
-595 LESWITQQDGVE
+595 LESWLAEQE
-607 HVTTTAGKGLQRFM
+607 HVDHITTTAGKGLQRFM

-636 TTRVTSYESLDAL
+636 TTRVDNYEAL
-649 MVKFRAHVEQQFPE
+649 APLMARFRDHLKANYPE
-663 VNYKLKKI
+663 INYKLKQI
-671 ELGPGGGAKIEARL
+671 ELGPGGGAKIEARI

-694 SLAAEVQGI
+694 TIAAQVMDI
-703 MRDDPGATNIRHDWR
+703 MYADPGATNIRHDWR
-718 ERTKVLEPKFNESQ
+718 ERTQVLEPQFNESQ

-753 LSIGVYRD
+753 MTIGLYRD

-766 PIVARLPEEE
+766 PIVARLPEDE
-776 RVDIRNIEGMKIWS
+776 RIDIRNIEGMKIWS
-790 PALSEFIPLQQVT
+790 PAQSEFIPLQQVT
-803 LGYDMRWED
+803 MGYDMRWED

-819 RKRMLTVMADPDLLG
+819 RKRMLTVMADPDILG
-834 EETAATL
+834 EETASTL
-841 QSRLQ
+841 QKRLQ
-846 TKIEALEFPPGYSLE
+846 PQIEAIQMPPGYSLE

-868 SADAQ
+868 SGDAQ
-873 ASLFTTM
+873 ES
-880 PMGYLFMFLITVFL
+880 
-894 FNSIKEPIIVWC
+894 
-906 TVPLALIGVTS
+906 
-917 GLLLLD
+917 
-923 TPFGFMALLGF
+923 
-934 LSLSGMVLKNGIV
+934 
-947 LLDQI
+947 
-952 EIEMKLGKDPYV
+952 
-964 AVVDAALSRVRPVCM
+964 
-979 AAITTILGMI
+979 
-989 PLLPD
+989 
-994 IFFKPMAVTIMFGL
+994 
-1008 GFATVLTLIVVPV
+1008 
-1021 LYRLFHSVRVP
+1021 
-1032 NGREPSDPS
+1032 
-1041 AQGMQEAT
+1041 
-1049 Q
+1049 

>member
-1 MTNSNQTPR
+1 MSEQKNTAPQ
-10 ADDDITGIAAYFI
+10 DDDNVTGIAAYFI
-23 RNRVISWMISLIFL
+23 RNRVISWMVSLIFL
-37 IGGAAA
+37 IGGVSA

-69 TPQQVEEEVTYPLEK
+69 TPQQVEEEVTYPIEK

-144 QVIDDFGDVYGILLA
+144 SVIDDFGDVYGILLA

-178 RELELIDGVSKVSVS
+178 RELELVDGVSKVSVS

-200 FIEISMKRLSSLG
+200 FIEISMKKLSSLG
-213 LSPSTVFNLLS
+213 LSPNTVFNLLS

-230 DAGAVRIGSE
+230 DAGAIRIGNE

-246 TGEFQNVDQLGDLI
+246 TGEFQSVDELGDLLI
-260 LTESG
+260 TESG
-265 AQGLIYLRDVAE
+265 AQGLIFLKDVAE
-277 ITRGYIEVPSN
+277 IKRGYMEVPTN
-288 IITFNGHLALNL
+288 IINYNGELALNL

-305 QGVNVVEVGQ
+305 QGVNVVEVGKA
-315 RFDRRLAELKYQQ
+315 FDRRVAELKYQQ
-328 PVGVEIAEI
+328 PVGVEISEI
-337 YSQPKEVDKSV
+337 YNQPKEVDKSV
-348 SGFVVSLGQ
+348 SGFVISLAQ
-357 AVAIV
+357 AVGIV
-362 IVVLL
+362 IIVLL

-394 YFAIDLQR
+394 YLAIDLQR

-486 LMLSWFTAISIT
+486 LMLSWFTAISLT

-506 KGQKNAAGSE
+506 KGQKIKSGEGE
-516 DADPYNGIIFVV
+516 DNDPYNGIVFVM
-528 YRRFLQLC
+528 YKKFLSFC
-536 MRQAWFTVIVLVVGL
+536 MRRAWFTVVVLVAGL
-551 AASVYGFGFVKQAFF
+551 AASVYGFTHVKQAFF
-566 PSSTTPMFQADIWL
+566 PSSTTPIFQLDVWL

-586 RATNTKLKA
+586 RATNDTLQE
-595 LESWITQQDGVE
+595 LEGWLAEQD
-607 HVTTTAGKGLQRFM
+607 HVDHITTTAGKGLQRFM

-636 TTRVTSYESLDAL
+636 TTRVDNYEAL
-649 MVKFRAHVEQQFPE
+649 APLMERFREHLKSDYPE
-663 VNYKLKKI
+663 INYKLKQI
-671 ELGPGGGAKIEARL
+671 ELGPGGGAKIEARV

-694 SLAAEVQGI
+694 TIAAQV
-703 MRDDPGATNIRHDWR
+703 MDVMYADPGATNIRHDWR
-718 ERTKVLEPKFNESQ
+718 ERTQVLEPQFNESQ

-753 LSIGVYRD
+753 MSIGLYRD

-766 PIVARLPEEE
+766 PIVARLPEDE
-776 RVDIRNIEGMKIWS
+776 RIDIRNIEGMKIWS
-790 PALSEFIPLQQVT
+790 PAQSEFIPLQQVT
-803 LGYDMRWED
+803 MGYDMRWED

-819 RKRMLTVMADPDLLG
+819 RKRMLTVMADPDILG

-841 QSRLQ
+841 QKRLQ
-846 TKIEALEFPPGYSLE
+846 PQIEAIEMPPGYSLE

-868 SADAQ
+868 SGDAK

-880 PMGYLFMFLITVFL
+880 PMGYLFMFLITIFL
-894 FNSIKEPIIVWC
+894 FNSIKEPLIVWL
-906 TVPLALIGVTS
+906 TVPLALIGVTT
-917 GLLLLD
+917 GLLALN

-952 EIEMKLGKDPYV
+952 EIEMKSGKEAYD
-964 AVVDAALSRVRPVCM
+964 AVVDAAVSRVRPVCM

-1021 LYRLFHSVRVP
+1021 LYRLFHKVAVP
-1032 NGREPSDPS
+1032 K
-1041 AQGMQEAT
+1041 
-1049 Q
+1049 

>member
-1 MTNSNQTPR
+1 MSEQNKVPQS
-10 ADDDITGIAAYFI
+10 DDDVTGIAAYFI
-23 RNRVISWMISLIFL
+23 RNRVISWMVSLIFL
-37 IGGAAA
+37 IGGIAA

-93 EVNSISSRGLSQITV
+93 EVNSISNRGLSQITV

-130 NDLKGSL
+130 NDLKVTL
-137 PPGVNDP
+137 PPGVNEP

-178 RELELIDGVSKVSVS
+178 RELELVDGVSKVSVS

-200 FIEISMKRLSSLG
+200 FIEVSMKKLSSIG
-213 LSPSTVFNLLS
+213 LSPNTVFNLLS
-224 TQNVVS
+224 TQNIVS
-230 DAGAVRIGSE
+230 DAGAIRIGDE

-246 TGEFQNVDQLGDLI
+246 TGEFQSVDELGDLLI
-260 LTESG
+260 TESG
-265 AQGLIYLRDVAE
+265 AQGLIFLKDVAE
-277 ITRGYIEVPSN
+277 IKRGYVEVPSN
-288 IITFNGHLALNL
+288 IINFNGSLALNV

-305 QGVNVVEVGQ
+305 QGVNVVEVGKA
-315 RFDRRLAELKYQQ
+315 FDRRLAELKYQQ
-328 PVGVEIAEI
+328 PVGVEISEI

-348 SGFVVSLGQ
+348 SGFVISLAQ
-357 AVAIV
+357 AVGIV
-362 IVVLL
+362 IIVLL

-394 YFAIDLQR
+394 YLAIDLQR

-486 LMLSWFTAISIT
+486 LMLSWFTAISLT

-506 KGQKNAAGSE
+506 KGQKIKQGEGEEN
-516 DADPYNGIIFVV
+516 DPYNGIIFVA
-528 YRRFLQLC
+528 YKKFLEFC
-536 MRQAWFTVIVLVVGL
+536 MRRAWLTVVVLIVGL
-551 AASVYGFGFVKQAFF
+551 GASVYGFTLVKQSFF
-566 PSSTTPMFQADIWL
+566 PSSTTPIFQLDVWL

-586 RATNTKLKA
+586 RATNDKLKE
-595 LESWITQQDGVE
+595 LESWLAEQE
-607 HVTTTAGKGLQRFM
+607 HVDHITTTAGKGLQRFM

-636 TTRVTSYESLDAL
+636 TTRVDNYEAL
-649 MVKFRAHVEQQFPE
+649 APLMARFRDHLKANYPE
-663 VNYKLKKI
+663 INYKLKQI
-671 ELGPGGGAKIEARL
+671 ELGPGGGAKIEARI

-694 SLAAEVQGI
+694 TIAAQVMDI
-703 MRDDPGATNIRHDWR
+703 MYADPGATNIRHDWR
-718 ERTKVLEPKFNESQ
+718 ERTKVLEPQFNESQ

-753 LSIGVYRD
+753 MTIGLYRD

-766 PIVARLPEEE
+766 PIVARLPEDE
-776 RVDIRNIEGMKIWS
+776 RIDIRNIEGMKIWS
-790 PALSEFIPLQQVT
+790 PAQSEFIPLQQVT
-803 LGYDMRWED
+803 MGYDMRWED

-819 RKRMLTVMADPDLLG
+819 RKRMLTVMADPDILG
-834 EETAATL
+834 EETASTL
-841 QSRLQ
+841 QKRLQ
-846 TKIEALEFPPGYSLE
+846 PQIEAIQMPPGYSLE

-868 SADAQ
+868 SGDAQ
-873 ASLFTTM
+873 ESLFTTM

-894 FNSIKEPIIVWC
+894 FNSIKEPLIVWL
-906 TVPLALIGVTS
+906 TVPLALIGVTT
-917 GLLLLD
+917 GLLALN

-952 EIEMKLGKDPYV
+952 EIEMKSGKEAYD
-964 AVVDAALSRVRPVCM
+964 AVVDAAVSRVRPVCM

-1008 GFATVLTLIVVPV
+1008 GFATILTLIVVPV
-1021 LYRLFHSVRVP
+1021 LYRLFHKVSVP
-1032 NGREPSDPS
+1032 K
-1041 AQGMQEAT
+1041 
-1049 Q
+1049 

>member
-1 MTNSNQTPR
+1 MSDLNKSVPQS
-10 ADDDITGIAAYFI
+10 DDDVTGIAAYFI
-23 RNRVISWMISLIFL
+23 RNRVISWMVALIFL
-37 IGGAAA
+37 IGGIAA

-69 TPQQVEEEVTYPLEK
+69 TPQQVEEEVTYPIEK

-130 NDLKGSL
+130 NDLKGTL
-137 PPGVNDP
+137 PPGVNEP

-178 RELELIDGVSKVSVS
+178 RELELVDGVSKVSVS

-200 FIEISMKRLSSLG
+200 FIEVSMKKLSSIG
-213 LSPSTVFNLLS
+213 LAPDTVFNLLS

-230 DAGAVRIGSE
+230 DAGAIRIGDE

-246 TGEFQNVDQLGDLI
+246 TGEFQSVEELGDLLI
-260 LTESG
+260 TESG
-265 AQGLIYLRDVAE
+265 AQGLIFLKDVAE
-277 ITRGYIEVPSN
+277 IKRGYVEVPSN
-288 IITFNGHLALNL
+288 IINFNGSLALNV

-305 QGVNVVEVGQ
+305 EGVNVVEVGKA
-315 RFDRRLAELKYQQ
+315 FDHRLAELKYQQ
-328 PVGVEIAEI
+328 PVGIEISEI

-348 SGFVVSLGQ
+348 SGFVVSLAQ
-357 AVAIV
+357 AVGIV
-362 IVVLL
+362 IIVLL

-394 YFAIDLQR
+394 YLAIDLQR

-486 LMLSWFTAISIT
+486 LMLSWFTAISLT

-506 KGQKNAAGSE
+506 KGQKIKQGEGEEN
-516 DADPYNGIIFVV
+516 DPYNGVIFVI
-528 YRRFLQLC
+528 YKKFLQFC
-536 MRQAWFTVIVLVVGL
+536 MRRAWFTVVVLIVGL
-551 AASVYGFGFVKQAFF
+551 AASVYGFTFVKQAFF
-566 PSSTTPMFQADIWL
+566 PSSTTPIFQLDVWM
-580 PEGTDI
+580 PEGTDV
-586 RATNTKLKA
+586 RATNTTLKE
-595 LESWITQQDGVE
+595 LESWLAKQE
-607 HVTTTAGKGLQRFM
+607 HVDHITTTAGKGLQRFM

-636 TTRVTSYESLDAL
+636 TTRMENYEAL
-649 MVKFRAHVEQQFPE
+649 KPLMAKFREYLKANYPE
-663 VNYKLKKI
+663 INYKLKQI
-671 ELGPGGGAKIEARL
+671 ELGPGGGAKIEARI

-694 SLAAEVQGI
+694 TIAAQVKDI
-703 MRDDPGATNIRHDWR
+703 MYADPQATNIRHDWR
-718 ERTKVLEPKFNESQ
+718 ERTQVLEPQFNESQ

-753 LSIGVYRD
+753 TTIGLYRD

-766 PIVARLPEEE
+766 PIVARLPEDE
-776 RVDIRNIEGMKIWS
+776 RIDIRNIEGMKIWS
-790 PALSEFIPLQQVT
+790 PAQSEFIPLQQVT
-803 LGYDMRWED
+803 MGYDMRWED

-819 RKRMLTVMADPDLLG
+819 RKRMLTVMADPDILG
-834 EETAATL
+834 EETASTL
-841 QSRLQ
+841 QKRLQ
-846 TKIEALEFPPGYSLE
+846 PQIEAIQMPPGYSLE

-868 SADAQ
+868 SGDAQ
-873 ASLFTTM
+873 ESLFTTM

-894 FNSIKEPIIVWC
+894 FNSIKEPLIVWL
-906 TVPLALIGVTS
+906 TVPLALIGVTT
-917 GLLLLD
+917 GLLALN

-952 EIEMKLGKDPYV
+952 EIEMKSGKEAYD
-964 AVVDAALSRVRPVCM
+964 AVVDAAVSRVRPVCM

-1021 LYRLFHSVRVP
+1021 LYRLFHKVAVP
-1032 NGREPSDPS
+1032 KQ
-1041 AQGMQEAT
+1041 A
-1049 Q
+1049 

>member
-1 MTNSNQTPR
+1 MSEQNKVPQS
-10 ADDDITGIAAYFI
+10 DDDVTGIAAYFI
-23 RNRVISWMISLIFL
+23 RNRVISWMVSLIFL
-37 IGGAAA
+37 IGGIAA

-93 EVNSISSRGLSQITV
+93 EVNSISNRGLSQITV

-130 NDLKGSL
+130 NDLKVTL
-137 PPGVNDP
+137 PPGVNEP

-178 RELELIDGVSKVSVS
+178 RELELVDGVSKVSVS

-200 FIEISMKRLSSLG
+200 FIEVSMKKLSSIG
-213 LSPSTVFNLLS
+213 LSPNTVFNLLS
-224 TQNVVS
+224 TQNIVS
-230 DAGAVRIGSE
+230 DAGAIRIGDE

-246 TGEFQNVDQLGDLI
+246 TGEFQSVDELGDLLI
-260 LTESG
+260 TESG
-265 AQGLIYLRDVAE
+265 AQGLIFLKDVAE
-277 ITRGYIEVPSN
+277 IKRGYVEVPSN
-288 IITFNGHLALNL
+288 IINFNGSLALNV

-305 QGVNVVEVGQ
+305 QGVNVVEVGKA
-315 RFDRRLAELKYQQ
+315 FDRRLAELKYQQ
-328 PVGVEIAEI
+328 PVGVEISEI

-348 SGFVVSLGQ
+348 SGFVISLAQ
-357 AVAIV
+357 AVGIV
-362 IVVLL
+362 IIVLL

-394 YFAIDLQR
+394 YLAIDLQR

-486 LMLSWFTAISIT
+486 LMLSWFTAISLT

-506 KGQKNAAGSE
+506 KGQKIKQGEGEEN
-516 DADPYNGIIFVV
+516 DPYNGIIFVA
-528 YRRFLQLC
+528 YKKFLEFC
-536 MRQAWFTVIVLVVGL
+536 MRRAWLTVVVLIVGL
-551 AASVYGFGFVKQAFF
+551 GASVYGFTLVKQSFF
-566 PSSTTPMFQADIWL
+566 PSSTTPIFQLDVWL

-586 RATNTKLKA
+586 RATNDKLKE
-595 LESWITQQDGVE
+595 LESWLAEQE
-607 HVTTTAGKGLQRFM
+607 HVDHITTTAGKGLQRFM

-636 TTRVTSYESLDAL
+636 TTRVDNYEAL
-649 MVKFRAHVEQQFPE
+649 APLMARFRDHLKADYPE
-663 VNYKLKKI
+663 INYKLKQI
-671 ELGPGGGAKIEARL
+671 ELGPGGGAKIEARI

-694 SLAAEVQGI
+694 TIAAQVMDI
-703 MRDDPGATNIRHDWR
+703 MYADPGATNIRHDWR
-718 ERTKVLEPKFNESQ
+718 ERTQVLEPQFNESQ

-753 LSIGVYRD
+753 MTIGLYRD

-766 PIVARLPEEE
+766 PIVARLPEDE
-776 RVDIRNIEGMKIWS
+776 RIDIRNIEGMKIWS
-790 PALSEFIPLQQVT
+790 PAQSEFIPLQQVT
-803 LGYDMRWED
+803 MGYDMRWED

-819 RKRMLTVMADPDLLG
+819 RKRMLTVMADPDILG
-834 EETAATL
+834 EETASTL
-841 QSRLQ
+841 QKRLQ
-846 TKIEALEFPPGYSLE
+846 PQIEAIQMPPGYSLE

-868 SADAQ
+868 SGDAQ
-873 ASLFTTM
+873 ESLFTTM

-894 FNSIKEPIIVWC
+894 FNSIKEPLIVWL
-906 TVPLALIGVTS
+906 TVPLALIGVTT
-917 GLLLLD
+917 GLLALN

-952 EIEMKLGKDPYV
+952 EIEMKSGKEAYD
-964 AVVDAALSRVRPVCM
+964 AVVDAAVSRVRPVCM

-1008 GFATVLTLIVVPV
+1008 GFATILTLIVVPV
-1021 LYRLFHSVRVP
+1021 LYRLFHKVSVP
-1032 NGREPSDPS
+1032 K
-1041 AQGMQEAT
+1041 
-1049 Q
+1049 

>member
-1 MTNSNQTPR
+1 MSEQNKVPQS
-10 ADDDITGIAAYFI
+10 DDDVTGIAAYFI
-23 RNRVISWMISLIFL
+23 RNRVISWMVSLIFL
-37 IGGAAA
+37 IGGIAA

-93 EVNSISSRGLSQITV
+93 EVNSISNRGLSQITV

-130 NDLKGSL
+130 NDLKVTL
-137 PPGVNDP
+137 PPGVNEP

-178 RELELIDGVSKVSVS
+178 RELELVDGVSKVSVS

-200 FIEISMKRLSSLG
+200 FIEVSMKKLSSIG
-213 LSPSTVFNLLS
+213 LSPNTVFNLLS
-224 TQNVVS
+224 TQNIVS
-230 DAGAVRIGSE
+230 DAGAIRIGDE

-246 TGEFQNVDQLGDLI
+246 TGEFQSVDELGDLLI
-260 LTESG
+260 TESG
-265 AQGLIYLRDVAE
+265 AQGLIFLKDVAE
-277 ITRGYIEVPSN
+277 IKRGYVEVPSN
-288 IITFNGHLALNL
+288 IINFNGSLALNV

-305 QGVNVVEVGQ
+305 QGVNVVEVGKA
-315 RFDRRLAELKYQQ
+315 FDRRLAELKYQQ
-328 PVGVEIAEI
+328 PVGVEISEI

-348 SGFVVSLGQ
+348 SGFVISLAQ
-357 AVAIV
+357 AVGIV
-362 IVVLL
+362 IIVLL

-394 YFAIDLQR
+394 YLAIDLQR

-486 LMLSWFTAISIT
+486 LMLSWFTAISLT

-506 KGQKNAAGSE
+506 KGQKIKQGEGEEN
-516 DADPYNGIIFVV
+516 DPYNGIIFVA
-528 YRRFLQLC
+528 YKKFLEFC
-536 MRQAWFTVIVLVVGL
+536 MRRAWLTVVVLIVGL
-551 AASVYGFGFVKQAFF
+551 GASVYGFTLVKQSFF
-566 PSSTTPMFQADIWL
+566 PSSTTPIFQLDVWL

-586 RATNTKLKA
+586 RATNDKLKE
-595 LESWITQQDGVE
+595 LESWLAEQE
-607 HVTTTAGKGLQRFM
+607 HVDHITTTAGKGLQRFM

-636 TTRVTSYESLDAL
+636 TTRVDNYEAL
-649 MVKFRAHVEQQFPE
+649 APLMARFRDHLKANYPE
-663 VNYKLKKI
+663 INYKLKQI
-671 ELGPGGGAKIEARL
+671 ELGPGGGAKIEARI

-694 SLAAEVQGI
+694 TIAAQVMDI
-703 MRDDPGATNIRHDWR
+703 MYAAPGATNIRHDWR
-718 ERTKVLEPKFNESQ
+718 ERTQVLEPQFNESQ

-753 LSIGVYRD
+753 MTIGLYRD

-766 PIVARLPEEE
+766 PIVARLPEDE
-776 RVDIRNIEGMKIWS
+776 RIDIRNIEGMKIWS
-790 PALSEFIPLQQVT
+790 PAQSEFIPLQQVT
-803 LGYDMRWED
+803 MGYDMRWED

-819 RKRMLTVMADPDLLG
+819 RKRMLTVMADPDILG
-834 EETAATL
+834 EETASTL
-841 QSRLQ
+841 QKRLQ
-846 TKIEALEFPPGYSLE
+846 PQIEAIQMPPGYSLE

-868 SADAQ
+868 SGDAQ
-873 ASLFTTM
+873 ESLFTTM

-894 FNSIKEPIIVWC
+894 FNSIKEPLIVWL
-906 TVPLALIGVTS
+906 TVPLALIGVTT
-917 GLLLLD
+917 GLLALN

-952 EIEMKLGKDPYV
+952 EIEMKSGKEAYD
-964 AVVDAALSRVRPVCM
+964 AVVDAAVSRVRPVCM

-1008 GFATVLTLIVVPV
+1008 GFATILTLIVVPV
-1021 LYRLFHSVRVP
+1021 LYRLFHKVSVP
-1032 NGREPSDPS
+1032 K
-1041 AQGMQEAT
+1041 
-1049 Q
+1049 

>member
-1 MTNSNQTPR
+1 MSEQNKVPQS
-10 ADDDITGIAAYFI
+10 DDDVTGIAAYFI
-23 RNRVISWMISLIFL
+23 RNRVISWMVSLIFL
-37 IGGAAA
+37 IGGIAA

-93 EVNSISSRGLSQITV
+93 EVNSISNRGLSQITV

-130 NDLKGSL
+130 NDLKVTL
-137 PPGVNDP
+137 PPGVNEP

-178 RELELIDGVSKVSVS
+178 RELELVDGVSKVSVS

-200 FIEISMKRLSSLG
+200 FIEVSMKKLSSIG
-213 LSPSTVFNLLS
+213 LSPNTVFNLLS
-224 TQNVVS
+224 TQNIVS
-230 DAGAVRIGSE
+230 DAGAIRIGDE

-246 TGEFQNVDQLGDLI
+246 TGEFQSVDELGDLLI
-260 LTESG
+260 TESG
-265 AQGLIYLRDVAE
+265 AQGLIFLKDVAE
-277 ITRGYIEVPSN
+277 IKRGYVEVPSN
-288 IITFNGHLALNL
+288 IINFNGSLALNV

-305 QGVNVVEVGQ
+305 QGVNVVEVGKA
-315 RFDRRLAELKYQQ
+315 FDRRLAELKYQQ
-328 PVGVEIAEI
+328 PVGVEISEI

-348 SGFVVSLGQ
+348 SGFVISLAQ
-357 AVAIV
+357 AVGIV
-362 IVVLL
+362 IIVLL

-394 YFAIDLQR
+394 YLAIDLQR

-486 LMLSWFTAISIT
+486 LMLSWFTAISLT

-506 KGQKNAAGSE
+506 KGQKIKQGEGEEN
-516 DADPYNGIIFVV
+516 DPYNGIIFVA
-528 YRRFLQLC
+528 YKKFLEFC
-536 MRQAWFTVIVLVVGL
+536 MCRAWLTVVVLIVGL
-551 AASVYGFGFVKQAFF
+551 GASVYGFTLVKQSFF
-566 PSSTTPMFQADIWL
+566 PSSTTPIFQLDVWL

-586 RATNTKLKA
+586 RATNDKLKE
-595 LESWITQQDGVE
+595 LESWLAEQE
-607 HVTTTAGKGLQRFM
+607 HVDHITTTAGKGLQRFM

-636 TTRVTSYESLDAL
+636 TTRVDNYEAL
-649 MVKFRAHVEQQFPE
+649 APLMARFRDHLKANYPE
-663 VNYKLKKI
+663 INYKLKQI
-671 ELGPGGGAKIEARL
+671 ELGPGGGAKIEARI

-694 SLAAEVQGI
+694 TIAAQVMDI
-703 MRDDPGATNIRHDWR
+703 MYADPGATNIRHDWR
-718 ERTKVLEPKFNESQ
+718 ERTQVLEPQFNESQ

-753 LSIGVYRD
+753 MTIGLYRD

-766 PIVARLPEEE
+766 PIVARLPEDE
-776 RVDIRNIEGMKIWS
+776 RIDIRNIEGMKIWS
-790 PALSEFIPLQQVT
+790 PAQSEFIPLQQVT
-803 LGYDMRWED
+803 MGYDMRWED

-819 RKRMLTVMADPDLLG
+819 RKRMLTVMADPDILG
-834 EETAATL
+834 EETASTL
-841 QSRLQ
+841 QKRLQ
-846 TKIEALEFPPGYSLE
+846 PQIEAIQMPPGYSLE

-868 SADAQ
+868 SGDAQ
-873 ASLFTTM
+873 ESLFTTM

-894 FNSIKEPIIVWC
+894 FNSIKEPLIVWL
-906 TVPLALIGVTS
+906 TVPLALIGVTT
-917 GLLLLD
+917 GLLALN

-952 EIEMKLGKDPYV
+952 EIEMKSGKEAYD
-964 AVVDAALSRVRPVCM
+964 AVVDAAVSRVRPVCM

-1008 GFATVLTLIVVPV
+1008 GFATILTLIVVPV
-1021 LYRLFHSVRVP
+1021 LYRLFHKVSVP
-1032 NGREPSDPS
+1032 K
-1041 AQGMQEAT
+1041 
-1049 Q
+1049 

>member
-1 MTNSNQTPR
+1 MSKEK
-10 ADDDITGIAAYFI
+10 GIAAYFI
-23 RNRVISWMISLIFL
+23 QNKVISWMLTLIFM
-37 IGGAAA
+37 IGGTSA

-56 IKDAMVVTSYPGA
+56 IKDAMVVTNYPGA
-69 TPQQVEEEVTYPLEK
+69 TPEQVEEEVTYPIEK

-130 NDLKGSL
+130 NDLKRQL
-137 PPGVNDP
+137 PPGVGEP
-144 QVIDDFGDVYGILLA
+144 SVIDDFGDVYGVLLA
-159 VTGDGY
+159 VTGQGY

-178 RELELIDGVSKVSVS
+178 RELELVDGVSKVSVS
-193 GQQQEQV
+193 GVQQEQV
-200 FIEISMKRLSSLG
+200 FIEASLKRMTSLG
-213 LSPSTVFNLLS
+213 ISPQTLYNLLS
-224 TQNVVS
+224 NQNTVS
-230 DAGAVRIGSE
+230 SAGAVKIGSE
-240 YIRIQP
+240 YIQIHP
-246 TGEFQNVDQLGDLI
+246 TGEFEDVAQLGDLI
-260 LTESG
+260 ITEGG
-265 AQGLIYLRDVAE
+265 AQGLIYLKDIAE
-277 ITRGYIEVPSN
+277 VKRGYVEVPSN
-288 IITFNGHLALNL
+288 LVNFNGNFALNM
-300 GVSFA
+300 GVSFSA
-305 QGVNVVEVGQ
+305 GVNVVEIGKLVDQ
-315 RFDRRLAELKYQQ
+315 RMLELKEQQ
-328 PVGVEIAEI
+328 PIGIDISEI

-362 IVVLL
+362 IIVLL
-367 FFMGLRSGLLIG
+367 FFMGVRSGLLIG
-379 LILLLTVLGTFIFMK
+379 LILLLTVSGTFVFMK

-427 IGTQKGRTR
+427 IGMQKGRTR

-460 AFAPIGLSED
+460 AFAPIGLSD
-470 STGEYCGTLF
+470 DATGEYCGTLF

-486 LMLSWFTAISIT
+486 LMLSWFTAISLT
-498 PFFADIFF
+498 PFFASLFF
-506 KGQKNAAGSE
+506 KETVQNE
-516 DADPYNGIIFVV
+516 DESIEEKDPYNGMIFVV
-528 YRRFLQLC
+528 YKRFLEFC
-536 MRQAWFTVIVLVVGL
+536 MRYSIATMIILVVALGGSL
-551 AASVYGFGFVKQAFF
+551 YGFTKVKQSFF
-566 PSSTTPMFQADIWL
+566 PSSTTPIFMVDVWM

-586 RATNTKLKA
+586 RSTNDTLKE
-595 LESWITQQDGVE
+595 LEEWILDQQHID

-636 TTRVTSYESLDAL
+636 MTRVDDYQAL
-649 MVKFRAHVEQQFPE
+649 PDLMAKFRQHIEANYPQIQ
-663 VNYKLKKI
+663 YKLKQI
-671 ELGPGGGAKIEARL
+671 ELGPGGGAKVEAR
-685 IGSDPTVLR
+685 IVGADPTILR
-694 SLAAEVQGI
+694 GLAAQVIEV
-703 MRDDPGATNIRHDWR
+703 MHNDSGATNVRHDWR
-718 ERTKVLEPKFNESQ
+718 ERTKVIEPQFNESQ
-732 ARRYGITKSDV
+732 ARRYGISKTDV
-743 DDFLSMSFSG
+743 NELLEMAFSG
-753 LSIGVYRD
+753 KAIGVYRD

-766 PIVARLPEEE
+766 PIVTRLPENE
-776 RVDIRNIEGMKIWS
+776 RVDISTIEGMKIWS
-790 PALSEFIPLQQVT
+790 PALSQYIPLQQVV
-803 LGYDMRWED
+803 LGYDVIWED
-812 PIIVRKN
+812 PLVVRKN
-819 RKRMLTVMADPDLLG
+819 RKRMLTVMADPDILG

-841 QSRLQ
+841 QKRLQ
-846 TKIEALEFPPGYSLE
+846 PQIEAIDFPTGYSLE

-868 SADAQ
+868 SRDAQ
-873 ASLFTTM
+873 ASLFQTM
-880 PMGYLFMFLITVFL
+880 PMGYLFMFLVTVFL
-894 FNSIKEPIIVWC
+894 FNSVKESVIVWL

-917 GLLLLD
+917 GLLLLN

-934 LSLSGMVLKNGIV
+934 LSLSGMLLKNGIV

-952 EIEMKLGKDPYV
+952 EIEIHSGKEPYH

-994 IFFKPMAVTIMFGL
+994 TFFKPMAVTIMFGL

-1021 LYRLFHSVRVP
+1021 LYRMFHKIKVV
-1032 NGREPSDPS
+1032 EY
-1041 AQGMQEAT
+1041 
-1049 Q
+1049 

>member
-1 MTNSNQTPR
+1 MSDLNKSVPQS
-10 ADDDITGIAAYFI
+10 DDDVTGIAAYFI
-23 RNRVISWMISLIFL
+23 RNRVISWMVALIFL
-37 IGGAAA
+37 IGGIAA

-69 TPQQVEEEVTYPLEK
+69 TPQQVEEEVTYPIEK

-130 NDLKGSL
+130 NDLKGTL
-137 PPGVNDP
+137 PPGVNEP

-178 RELELIDGVSKVSVS
+178 RELELVDGVSKVSVS

-200 FIEISMKRLSSLG
+200 FIEVSMKKLSSIG
-213 LSPSTVFNLLS
+213 LAPDTVFNLLS

-230 DAGAVRIGSE
+230 DAGAIRIGDE

-246 TGEFQNVDQLGDLI
+246 TGEFQSVEELGDLLI
-260 LTESG
+260 TESG
-265 AQGLIYLRDVAE
+265 AQGLIFLKDVAE
-277 ITRGYIEVPSN
+277 IKRGYVEVPSN
-288 IITFNGHLALNL
+288 VINFNGSLALNV

-305 QGVNVVEVGQ
+305 EGVNVVEVGKA
-315 RFDRRLAELKYQQ
+315 FDHRLAELKYQQ
-328 PVGVEIAEI
+328 PVGIEISEI

-348 SGFVVSLGQ
+348 SGFVVSLAQ
-357 AVAIV
+357 AVGIV
-362 IVVLL
+362 IIVLL

-394 YFAIDLQR
+394 YLAIDLQR

-486 LMLSWFTAISIT
+486 LMLSWFTAISLT

-506 KGQKNAAGSE
+506 KGQKIKQGEGEEN
-516 DADPYNGIIFVV
+516 DPYNGVIFVI
-528 YRRFLQLC
+528 YKKFLQFC
-536 MRQAWFTVIVLVVGL
+536 MRRAWFTVVVLIAGL
-551 AASVYGFGFVKQAFF
+551 AASVYGFTFVKQAFF
-566 PSSTTPMFQADIWL
+566 PSSTTPIFQLDVWM

-586 RATNTKLKA
+586 RATNTTLKE
-595 LESWITQQDGVE
+595 LESWLAKQE
-607 HVTTTAGKGLQRFM
+607 HVDHITTTAGKGLQRFM

-636 TTRVTSYESLDAL
+636 TTRMENYEAL
-649 MVKFRAHVEQQFPE
+649 KPLMAKFREYLKASYPE
-663 VNYKLKKI
+663 INYKLKQI
-671 ELGPGGGAKIEARL
+671 ELGPGGGAKIEARI

-694 SLAAEVQGI
+694 TIAAQVKDI
-703 MRDDPGATNIRHDWR
+703 MYADPQATNIRHDWR
-718 ERTKVLEPKFNESQ
+718 ERTQVLEPQFNESQ

-753 LSIGVYRD
+753 MTIGLYRD

-766 PIVARLPEEE
+766 PIVARLPEDE
-776 RVDIRNIEGMKIWS
+776 RIDIRNIEGMKIWS
-790 PALSEFIPLQQVT
+790 PAQSEFIPLQQVT
-803 LGYDMRWED
+803 MGYDMRWED

-819 RKRMLTVMADPDLLG
+819 RKRMLTVMADPDILG
-834 EETAATL
+834 EETASTL
-841 QSRLQ
+841 QKRLQ
-846 TKIEALEFPPGYSLE
+846 PQIEAIQMPPGYLLE

-868 SADAQ
+868 SGDAQ
-873 ASLFTTM
+873 ESLFTTM

-894 FNSIKEPIIVWC
+894 FNSIKEPLIVWL
-906 TVPLALIGVTS
+906 TVPLALIGVTT
-917 GLLLLD
+917 GLLALN

-952 EIEMKLGKDPYV
+952 EIEMKSGKEAYD
-964 AVVDAALSRVRPVCM
+964 AVVDAAVSRVRPVCM

-1021 LYRLFHSVRVP
+1021 LYRLFHKVAVP
-1032 NGREPSDPS
+1032 K
-1041 AQGMQEAT
+1041 QV
-1049 Q
+1049 

>member
-1 MTNSNQTPR
+1 MSEQNKEPQS
-10 ADDDITGIAAYFI
+10 DDDVTGIAAYFI
-23 RNRVISWMISLIFL
+23 RNRVISWMVSLIFL
-37 IGGAAA
+37 IGGIAA

-93 EVNSISSRGLSQITV
+93 EVNSISNRGLSQITV

-130 NDLKGSL
+130 NDLKVTL
-137 PPGVNDP
+137 PPGVNEP

-178 RELELIDGVSKVSVS
+178 RELELVDGVSKVSVS

-200 FIEISMKRLSSLG
+200 FIEVSMKKLSSIG
-213 LSPSTVFNLLS
+213 LSPNTVFNLLS
-224 TQNVVS
+224 TQNIVS
-230 DAGAVRIGSE
+230 DAGAIRIGDE

-246 TGEFQNVDQLGDLI
+246 TGEFQSVDELGDLLI
-260 LTESG
+260 TESG
-265 AQGLIYLRDVAE
+265 AQGLIFLKDVAE
-277 ITRGYIEVPSN
+277 IKRGYVEVPSN
-288 IITFNGHLALNL
+288 IINFNGSLALNV

-305 QGVNVVEVGQ
+305 QGVNVVEVGKA
-315 RFDRRLAELKYQQ
+315 FDRRLAELKYQQ
-328 PVGVEIAEI
+328 PVGVEISEI

-348 SGFVVSLGQ
+348 SGFVISLAQ
-357 AVAIV
+357 AVGVV
-362 IVVLL
+362 IIVLL

-394 YFAIDLQR
+394 YLAIDLQR

-486 LMLSWFTAISIT
+486 LMLSWFTAISLT

-506 KGQKNAAGSE
+506 KGQKIKQGEGEEN
-516 DADPYNGIIFVV
+516 DPYNGIIFVA
-528 YRRFLQLC
+528 YKKFLEFC
-536 MRQAWFTVIVLVVGL
+536 MRRAWLTVVVLIVGL
-551 AASVYGFGFVKQAFF
+551 GASVYGFTLVKQSFF
-566 PSSTTPMFQADIWL
+566 PSSTTPIFQLDVWL

-586 RATNTKLKA
+586 RATNDKLKE
-595 LESWITQQDGVE
+595 LESWLAEQE
-607 HVTTTAGKGLQRFM
+607 HVDHITTTAGKGLQRFM

-636 TTRVTSYESLDAL
+636 TTRVDNYEAL
-649 MVKFRAHVEQQFPE
+649 APLMARFRDHLKANYPE
-663 VNYKLKKI
+663 INYKLKQI
-671 ELGPGGGAKIEARL
+671 ELGPGGGAKIEARI

-694 SLAAEVQGI
+694 TIAAQVMDI
-703 MRDDPGATNIRHDWR
+703 MYADPSATNIRHDWR
-718 ERTKVLEPKFNESQ
+718 ERTQVLEPQFNESQ

-753 LSIGVYRD
+753 MTIGLYRD

-766 PIVARLPEEE
+766 PIVARLPEDE
-776 RVDIRNIEGMKIWS
+776 RIDIRNIEGMKIWS
-790 PALSEFIPLQQVT
+790 PAQSEFIPLQQVT
-803 LGYDMRWED
+803 MGYDMRWED

-819 RKRMLTVMADPDLLG
+819 RKRMLTVMADPDILG
-834 EETAATL
+834 EETASTL
-841 QSRLQ
+841 QKRLQ
-846 TKIEALEFPPGYSLE
+846 PQIEAIQMPPGYSLE

-868 SADAQ
+868 SGDAQ
-873 ASLFTTM
+873 ESLFTTM

-894 FNSIKEPIIVWC
+894 FNSIKEPLIVWL
-906 TVPLALIGVTS
+906 TVPLALIGVTT
-917 GLLLLD
+917 GLLALN

-952 EIEMKLGKDPYV
+952 EIEMKSGKEAYD
-964 AVVDAALSRVRPVCM
+964 AVVDAAVSRVRPVCM

-1008 GFATVLTLIVVPV
+1008 GFATILTLIVVPV
-1021 LYRLFHSVRVP
+1021 LYRLFHKVSVP
-1032 NGREPSDPS
+1032 K
-1041 AQGMQEAT
+1041 
-1049 Q
+1049 

>member
-1 MTNSNQTPR
+1 MSDLNKSAPQS
-10 ADDDITGIAAYFI
+10 DDDVTGIAAYFI
-23 RNRVISWMISLIFL
+23 RNRVISWMVALIFL
-37 IGGAAA
+37 IGGIAA

-69 TPQQVEEEVTYPLEK
+69 TPQQVEEEVTYPIEK

-130 NDLKGSL
+130 NDLKGTL
-137 PPGVNDP
+137 PPGVNEP

-178 RELELIDGVSKVSVS
+178 RELELVDGVSKVSVS

-200 FIEISMKRLSSLG
+200 FIEVSMKKLSSIG
-213 LSPSTVFNLLS
+213 LSPDTVFNLLS

-230 DAGAVRIGSE
+230 DAGAIRIGDE

-246 TGEFQNVDQLGDLI
+246 TGEFQSVDELGDLLI
-260 LTESG
+260 TESG
-265 AQGLIYLRDVAE
+265 AQGLIFLKDVAE
-277 ITRGYIEVPSN
+277 IKRGYVEVPNN
-288 IITFNGHLALNL
+288 IINFNGSLALNV

-305 QGVNVVEVGQ
+305 EGVNVVEVGKA
-315 RFDRRLAELKYQQ
+315 FDHRLAELKYQQ
-328 PVGVEIAEI
+328 PVGIEISEI

-348 SGFVVSLGQ
+348 SGFVVSLAQ
-357 AVAIV
+357 AVGIV
-362 IVVLL
+362 IIVLL

-394 YFAIDLQR
+394 YLAIDLQR

-486 LMLSWFTAISIT
+486 LMLSWFTAISLT

-506 KGQKNAAGSE
+506 KGQKIKQGEGEEN
-516 DADPYNGIIFVV
+516 DPYNGVIFVI
-528 YRRFLQLC
+528 YKKFLQFC
-536 MRQAWFTVIVLVVGL
+536 MRRAWFTVVVLIAGL
-551 AASVYGFGFVKQAFF
+551 AVSVYGFTFVKQAFF
-566 PSSTTPMFQADIWL
+566 PSSTTPIFQLDVWM

-586 RATNTKLKA
+586 RATNTTLKE
-595 LESWITQQDGVE
+595 LESWLAKQE
-607 HVTTTAGKGLQRFM
+607 HVDHITTTAGKGLQRFM

-636 TTRVTSYESLDAL
+636 TTRMENYEAL
-649 MVKFRAHVEQQFPE
+649 KPLMAKFREYLKANYPE
-663 VNYKLKKI
+663 INYKLKQI
-671 ELGPGGGAKIEARL
+671 ELGPGGGAKIEARI

-694 SLAAEVQGI
+694 TIAAQVKDI
-703 MRDDPGATNIRHDWR
+703 MYADPQATNIRHDWR
-718 ERTKVLEPKFNESQ
+718 ERTQVLEPQFNESQ

-753 LSIGVYRD
+753 MTIGLYRD

-766 PIVARLPEEE
+766 PIVARLPEDE
-776 RVDIRNIEGMKIWS
+776 RIDIRNIEGMKIWS
-790 PALSEFIPLQQVT
+790 PAQSEFIPLQQVT
-803 LGYDMRWED
+803 MGYDMRWED

-819 RKRMLTVMADPDLLG
+819 RKRMLTVMADPDILG
-834 EETAATL
+834 EETASTL
-841 QSRLQ
+841 QKRLQ
-846 TKIEALEFPPGYSLE
+846 PQIEAIQMPPGYSLE

-868 SADAQ
+868 SGDAQ
-873 ASLFTTM
+873 ESLFTTM

-894 FNSIKEPIIVWC
+894 FNSIKEPLIVWL
-906 TVPLALIGVTS
+906 TVPLALIGVTT
-917 GLLLLD
+917 GLLALN

-952 EIEMKLGKDPYV
+952 EIEMKSGKEAYD
-964 AVVDAALSRVRPVCM
+964 AVVDAAVSRVRPVCM

-1021 LYRLFHSVRVP
+1021 LYRLFHKVAVP
-1032 NGREPSDPS
+1032 KQ
-1041 AQGMQEAT
+1041 A
-1049 Q
+1049 

>member
-1 MTNSNQTPR
+1 MSEQNKVPQS
-10 ADDDITGIAAYFI
+10 DDDVTGIAAYFI
-23 RNRVISWMISLIFL
+23 RNRVISWMVSLIFL
-37 IGGAAA
+37 IGGIAA

-93 EVNSISSRGLSQITV
+93 EVNSISNRGLSQITV

-130 NDLKGSL
+130 NDLKVTL
-137 PPGVNDP
+137 PPGVNEP

-178 RELELIDGVSKVSVS
+178 RELELVDGVSKVSVS

-200 FIEISMKRLSSLG
+200 FIEVSMKKLSSIG
-213 LSPSTVFNLLS
+213 LSPNTVFNLLS
-224 TQNVVS
+224 TQNIVS
-230 DAGAVRIGSE
+230 DAGAIRIGDE

-246 TGEFQNVDQLGDLI
+246 TGEFQSVDELGDLLI
-260 LTESG
+260 TESG
-265 AQGLIYLRDVAE
+265 AQGLIFLKDVAE
-277 ITRGYIEVPSN
+277 IKRGYVEVPSN
-288 IITFNGHLALNL
+288 IINFNGSLALNV

-305 QGVNVVEVGQ
+305 QGVNVVEVGKA
-315 RFDRRLAELKYQQ
+315 FDRRLAELKYQQ
-328 PVGVEIAEI
+328 LVGVEISEI

-348 SGFVVSLGQ
+348 SGFVISLAQ
-357 AVAIV
+357 AVGIV
-362 IVVLL
+362 IIVLL

-394 YFAIDLQR
+394 YLAIDLQR

-486 LMLSWFTAISIT
+486 LMLSWFTAISLT

-506 KGQKNAAGSE
+506 KGQKIKQGEGEEN
-516 DADPYNGIIFVV
+516 DPYNGIIFVA
-528 YRRFLQLC
+528 YKKFLEFC
-536 MRQAWFTVIVLVVGL
+536 MRRAWLTVVVLIVGL
-551 AASVYGFGFVKQAFF
+551 GASVYGFTLVKQSFF
-566 PSSTTPMFQADIWL
+566 PSSTTPIFQLDVWL

-586 RATNTKLKA
+586 RATNDKLKE
-595 LESWITQQDGVE
+595 LESWLAEQE
-607 HVTTTAGKGLQRFM
+607 HVDHITTTAGKGLQRFM

-636 TTRVTSYESLDAL
+636 TTRVDNYEAL
-649 MVKFRAHVEQQFPE
+649 APLMARFRDHLKANYPE
-663 VNYKLKKI
+663 INYKLKQI
-671 ELGPGGGAKIEARL
+671 ELGPGGGAKIEARI

-694 SLAAEVQGI
+694 TIAAQVMDI
-703 MRDDPGATNIRHDWR
+703 MYADPGATNIRHDWR
-718 ERTKVLEPKFNESQ
+718 ERTQVLEPQFNESQ

-753 LSIGVYRD
+753 MTIGLYRD

-766 PIVARLPEEE
+766 PIVARLPEDE
-776 RVDIRNIEGMKIWS
+776 RIDIRNIEGMKIWS
-790 PALSEFIPLQQVT
+790 PAQIEFIPLQQVT
-803 LGYDMRWED
+803 MGYDMRWED

-819 RKRMLTVMADPDLLG
+819 RKRMLTVMADPDILG
-834 EETAATL
+834 EETASTL
-841 QSRLQ
+841 QKRLQ
-846 TKIEALEFPPGYSLE
+846 PQIEAIQMPPGYSLE

-868 SADAQ
+868 SGDAQ
-873 ASLFTTM
+873 ESLFTTM

-894 FNSIKEPIIVWC
+894 FNSIKEPLIVWL
-906 TVPLALIGVTS
+906 TVPLALIGVTT
-917 GLLLLD
+917 GLLALN

-952 EIEMKLGKDPYV
+952 EIEMKSGKEAYD
-964 AVVDAALSRVRPVCM
+964 AVVDAAVSRVRPVCM

-1008 GFATVLTLIVVPV
+1008 GFATILTLIVVPV
-1021 LYRLFHSVRVP
+1021 LYRLFHKVSVP
-1032 NGREPSDPS
+1032 K
-1041 AQGMQEAT
+1041 
-1049 Q
+1049 

>member
-1 MTNSNQTPR
+1 MSEQNNVAPQQ
-10 ADDDITGIAAYFI
+10 DDENVTGIAAYFI
-23 RNRVISWMISLIFL
+23 RNRVISWMVSLIFL
-37 IGGAAA
+37 IGGVAA

-69 TPQQVEEEVTYPLEK
+69 TPQQVEEEVTYPIEK

-130 NDLKGSL
+130 NDLKGTL

-144 QVIDDFGDVYGILLA
+144 SVIDDFGDVYGILLA

-178 RELELIDGVSKVSVS
+178 RELELVDGVSKVSVS

-200 FIEISMKRLSSLG
+200 FIEISMKKLSSLG
-213 LSPSTVFNLLS
+213 LSPTTVFNLLS

-230 DAGAVRIGSE
+230 DAGAIRIGDE

-246 TGEFQNVDQLGDLI
+246 TGEFQSVDELGDLLI
-260 LTESG
+260 TESG
-265 AQGLIYLRDVAE
+265 AQGLIFLKDVAE
-277 ITRGYIEVPSN
+277 IKRGYVEVPTN
-288 IITFNGHLALNL
+288 IINYNGELALNL
-300 GVSFA
+300 GISFA
-305 QGVNVVEVGQ
+305 QGVNVVEVGKA
-315 RFDRRLAELKYQQ
+315 FDRRVAELKYQQ
-328 PVGVEIAEI
+328 PVGVQISEI
-337 YSQPKEVDKSV
+337 YNQPKEVDKSV
-348 SGFVVSLGQ
+348 SGFVISLAQ
-357 AVAIV
+357 AVGIV
-362 IVVLL
+362 IIVLL

-394 YFAIDLQR
+394 YLAIDLQR

-427 IGTQKGRTR
+427 IGTQKGRSR

-486 LMLSWFTAISIT
+486 LMLSWFTAISLT

-506 KGQKNAAGSE
+506 KGQKIKSGEGE
-516 DADPYNGIIFVV
+516 DNDPYNGIIFVM
-528 YRRFLQLC
+528 YKKFLSFC
-536 MRQAWFTVIVLVVGL
+536 MRRAWFTVVVLVAGL
-551 AASVYGFGFVKQAFF
+551 AASVYGFTYVKQAFF
-566 PSSTTPMFQADIWL
+566 PSSTTPIFQLDVWL

-586 RATNTKLKA
+586 RATNDTLKE
-595 LESWITQQDGVE
+595 LEGWLAEQDHVE
-607 HVTTTAGKGLQRFM
+607 HITTTAGKGLQRFM

-636 TTRVTSYESLDAL
+636 TTRVENYEAL
-649 MVKFRAHVEQQFPE
+649 APLMERFREHIKSNYPE
-663 VNYKLKKI
+663 INYKLKQI
-671 ELGPGGGAKIEARL
+671 ELGPGGGAKIEARI

-694 SLAAEVQGI
+694 TIAAQV
-703 MRDDPGATNIRHDWR
+703 MDVMYADPGATNIRHDWR
-718 ERTKVLEPKFNESQ
+718 ERTQVLEPQFNESQ

-753 LSIGVYRD
+753 MNIGLYRD

-766 PIVARLPEEE
+766 PIVARLPEDE
-776 RVDIRNIEGMKIWS
+776 RIDIRNIEGMKIWS
-790 PALSEFIPLQQVT
+790 PAQSEFIPLQQVT
-803 LGYDMRWED
+803 MGYDMRWED

-819 RKRMLTVMADPDLLG
+819 RKRMLTVMADPDILG

-841 QSRLQ
+841 QARLQ
-846 TKIEALEFPPGYSLE
+846 PQIEAIEMPPGYSLE

-868 SADAQ
+868 SGDAK

-880 PMGYLFMFLITVFL
+880 PMGYLFMFLITIFL
-894 FNSIKEPIIVWC
+894 FNSIKEPLIVWL
-906 TVPLALIGVTS
+906 TVPLALIGVTT
-917 GLLLLD
+917 GLLVLN

-952 EIEMKLGKDPYV
+952 EIEMKSGKEAYD
-964 AVVDAALSRVRPVCM
+964 AVVDAAVSRVRPVCM

-1021 LYRLFHSVRVP
+1021 LYRLFHKVAVP
-1032 NGREPSDPS
+1032 K
-1041 AQGMQEAT
+1041 
-1049 Q
+1049 

>member
-1 MTNSNQTPR
+1 MSEQNKVPQS
-10 ADDDITGIAAYFI
+10 DDDVTGIAAYFI
-23 RNRVISWMISLIFL
+23 RNRVISWMVSLIFL
-37 IGGAAA
+37 IGGIAA

-93 EVNSISSRGLSQITV
+93 EVNSISNRGLSQITV

-130 NDLKGSL
+130 NDLKVTL
-137 PPGVNDP
+137 PPGVNEP

-178 RELELIDGVSKVSVS
+178 RELELVDGVSKVSVS

-200 FIEISMKRLSSLG
+200 FIEVSMKKLSSIG
-213 LSPSTVFNLLS
+213 LSPNTVFNLLS
-224 TQNVVS
+224 TQNIVS
-230 DAGAVRIGSE
+230 DAGAIRIGDE

-246 TGEFQNVDQLGDLI
+246 TGEFQSVDELGDLLI
-260 LTESG
+260 TESG
-265 AQGLIYLRDVAE
+265 AQGLVFLKDVAE
-277 ITRGYIEVPSN
+277 IKRGYVEVPSN
-288 IITFNGHLALNL
+288 IINFNGSLALNV

-305 QGVNVVEVGQ
+305 QGVNVVEVGKA
-315 RFDRRLAELKYQQ
+315 FDRRLAELKYQQ
-328 PVGVEIAEI
+328 PVGVEISEI

-348 SGFVVSLGQ
+348 SGFVISLAQ
-357 AVAIV
+357 AVGIV
-362 IVVLL
+362 IIVLL

-394 YFAIDLQR
+394 YLAIDLQR

-486 LMLSWFTAISIT
+486 LMLSWFTAISLT

-506 KGQKNAAGSE
+506 KGQKIKQGEGEEN
-516 DADPYNGIIFVV
+516 DPYNGIIFVA
-528 YRRFLQLC
+528 YKKFLEFC
-536 MRQAWFTVIVLVVGL
+536 MRRAWLTVVVLIVGL
-551 AASVYGFGFVKQAFF
+551 GASVYGFTLVKQSFF
-566 PSSTTPMFQADIWL
+566 PSSTTPIFQLDVWL

-586 RATNTKLKA
+586 RATNDKLKE
-595 LESWITQQDGVE
+595 LESWLAEQE
-607 HVTTTAGKGLQRFM
+607 HVDHITTTAGKGLQRFM

-636 TTRVTSYESLDAL
+636 TTRVDNYEAL
-649 MVKFRAHVEQQFPE
+649 APLMARFRDHLKANYPE
-663 VNYKLKKI
+663 INYKLKQI
-671 ELGPGGGAKIEARL
+671 ELGPGGGAKIEARI

-694 SLAAEVQGI
+694 TIAAQVMDI
-703 MRDDPGATNIRHDWR
+703 MYADPGATNIRHDWR
-718 ERTKVLEPKFNESQ
+718 ERTQVLEPQFNESQ

-753 LSIGVYRD
+753 MTIGLYRD

-766 PIVARLPEEE
+766 PIVARLPEDE
-776 RVDIRNIEGMKIWS
+776 RIDIRNIEGMKIWS
-790 PALSEFIPLQQVT
+790 PAQSEFIPLQQVT
-803 LGYDMRWED
+803 MGYDMRWED

-819 RKRMLTVMADPDLLG
+819 RKRMLTVMADPDILG
-834 EETAATL
+834 EETASTL
-841 QSRLQ
+841 QKRIQ
-846 TKIEALEFPPGYSLE
+846 PQIEAIQMPPGYSLE

-868 SADAQ
+868 SGDAQ
-873 ASLFTTM
+873 ESLFTTM

-894 FNSIKEPIIVWC
+894 FNSIKEPLIVWL
-906 TVPLALIGVTS
+906 TVPLALIGVTT
-917 GLLLLD
+917 GLLALN

-952 EIEMKLGKDPYV
+952 EIEMKSGKEAYD
-964 AVVDAALSRVRPVCM
+964 AVVDAAVSRVRPVCM

-1008 GFATVLTLIVVPV
+1008 GFATILTLIVVPV
-1021 LYRLFHSVRVP
+1021 LYRLFHKVSVP
-1032 NGREPSDPS
+1032 K
-1041 AQGMQEAT
+1041 
-1049 Q
+1049 

>member
-1 MTNSNQTPR
+1 MSEQNKVPQS
-10 ADDDITGIAAYFI
+10 DDDVTGIAAYFI
-23 RNRVISWMISLIFL
+23 RNRVISWMVSLIFL
-37 IGGAAA
+37 IGGIAA

-93 EVNSISSRGLSQITV
+93 EVNSISNRGLSQITV

-130 NDLKGSL
+130 NDLKVTL
-137 PPGVNDP
+137 PPGVNEP

-178 RELELIDGVSKVSVS
+178 RELELVDGVSKVSVS

-200 FIEISMKRLSSLG
+200 FIEVSMKKLSSIG
-213 LSPSTVFNLLS
+213 LSPNTVFNLLS
-224 TQNVVS
+224 TQNIVS
-230 DAGAVRIGSE
+230 DAGAIRIGDE

-246 TGEFQNVDQLGDLI
+246 TGEFQSVDELGDLLI
-260 LTESG
+260 TESG
-265 AQGLIYLRDVAE
+265 AQGLIFLKDVAE
-277 ITRGYIEVPSN
+277 IKRGYVEVPSN
-288 IITFNGHLALNL
+288 IINFNGSLALNV

-305 QGVNVVEVGQ
+305 QGVNVVEVGKA
-315 RFDRRLAELKYQQ
+315 FDRRLAELKYQQ
-328 PVGVEIAEI
+328 PVGVEISEI

-348 SGFVVSLGQ
+348 SGFVISLAQ
-357 AVAIV
+357 AVGIV
-362 IVVLL
+362 IIVLL

-394 YFAIDLQR
+394 YLAIDLQR

-486 LMLSWFTAISIT
+486 LMLSWFTAISLT

-506 KGQKNAAGSE
+506 KGQKIKQGEGEEN
-516 DADPYNGIIFVV
+516 DPYNGIIFVA
-528 YRRFLQLC
+528 YKKFLEFC
-536 MRQAWFTVIVLVVGL
+536 MRRAWLTVVVLNVGL
-551 AASVYGFGFVKQAFF
+551 GASVYGFTLVKQSFF
-566 PSSTTPMFQADIWL
+566 PSSTTPIFQLDVWL

-586 RATNTKLKA
+586 RATNDKLKE
-595 LESWITQQDGVE
+595 LESWLAEQE
-607 HVTTTAGKGLQRFM
+607 HVDHITTTAGKGLQRFM

-636 TTRVTSYESLDAL
+636 TTRVDNYEAL
-649 MVKFRAHVEQQFPE
+649 APLMARFRDHLKANYPE
-663 VNYKLKKI
+663 INYKLKQI
-671 ELGPGGGAKIEARL
+671 ELGPGGGAKIEARI

-694 SLAAEVQGI
+694 TIAAQVMDI
-703 MRDDPGATNIRHDWR
+703 MYADPGATNIRHDWR
-718 ERTKVLEPKFNESQ
+718 ERTQVLEPQFNESQ

-753 LSIGVYRD
+753 MTIGLYRD

-766 PIVARLPEEE
+766 PIVARLPEDE
-776 RVDIRNIEGMKIWS
+776 RIDIRNIEGMKIWS
-790 PALSEFIPLQQVT
+790 PAQSEFIPLQQVT
-803 LGYDMRWED
+803 MGYDMRWED

-819 RKRMLTVMADPDLLG
+819 RKRMLTVMADPDILG
-834 EETAATL
+834 EETASTL
-841 QSRLQ
+841 QKRLQ
-846 TKIEALEFPPGYSLE
+846 PQIEAIQMPPGYSLE

-868 SADAQ
+868 SGDAQ
-873 ASLFTTM
+873 ESLFTTM

-894 FNSIKEPIIVWC
+894 FNSIKEPLIVWL
-906 TVPLALIGVTS
+906 TVPLALIGVTT
-917 GLLLLD
+917 GLLALN

-952 EIEMKLGKDPYV
+952 EIEMKSGKEAYD
-964 AVVDAALSRVRPVCM
+964 AVVDAAVSRVRPVCM

-1008 GFATVLTLIVVPV
+1008 GFATILTLIVVPV
-1021 LYRLFHSVRVP
+1021 LYRLFHKVSVP
-1032 NGREPSDPS
+1032 K
-1041 AQGMQEAT
+1041 
-1049 Q
+1049 

>member
-1 MTNSNQTPR
+1 MSEQNKVPQS
-10 ADDDITGIAAYFI
+10 DDDVTGIAAYFI
-23 RNRVISWMISLIFL
+23 RNRVISWMVSLIFL
-37 IGGAAA
+37 IGGIAA

-93 EVNSISSRGLSQITV
+93 EVNSISNRGLSQITV

-130 NDLKGSL
+130 NDLKVTL
-137 PPGVNDP
+137 PPGVNEP

-178 RELELIDGVSKVSVS
+178 RELELVDGVSKVSVS

-200 FIEISMKRLSSLG
+200 FIEVSMKKLSSIG
-213 LSPSTVFNLLS
+213 LSPNTVFNLLS
-224 TQNVVS
+224 TQNIVS
-230 DAGAVRIGSE
+230 DAGAIRIGDE

-246 TGEFQNVDQLGDLI
+246 TGEFQSVDELGDLLI
-260 LTESG
+260 TESG
-265 AQGLIYLRDVAE
+265 AQGLIFLKDVAE
-277 ITRGYIEVPSN
+277 IKRGYVEVPSN
-288 IITFNGHLALNL
+288 IINFNGSLALNV

-305 QGVNVVEVGQ
+305 QGVNVVEVGKA
-315 RFDRRLAELKYQQ
+315 FDRRLAELKYQQ
-328 PVGVEIAEI
+328 PVGVEISEI

-348 SGFVVSLGQ
+348 SGFVISLAQ
-357 AVAIV
+357 AVGIV
-362 IVVLL
+362 IIVLL

-394 YFAIDLQR
+394 YLAIDLQR

-486 LMLSWFTAISIT
+486 LMLSWFTAISLT

-506 KGQKNAAGSE
+506 KGQKIKQGEGEEN
-516 DADPYNGIIFVV
+516 DPYNGIIFVA
-528 YRRFLQLC
+528 YKKFLEFC
-536 MRQAWFTVIVLVVGL
+536 MRRAWLTVVVLIVGL
-551 AASVYGFGFVKQAFF
+551 GASVYGFTLVKQSFF
-566 PSSTTPMFQADIWL
+566 PSSTTPIFQLDVWL

-586 RATNTKLKA
+586 RATNDKLKE
-595 LESWITQQDGVE
+595 LESWLAEQE
-607 HVTTTAGKGLQRFM
+607 HVDHITTTAGKGLQRFM

-636 TTRVTSYESLDAL
+636 TTRVDNYEAL
-649 MVKFRAHVEQQFPE
+649 APLMARFRDHLKANYPE
-663 VNYKLKKI
+663 INYKLKQI
-671 ELGPGGGAKIEARL
+671 ELGPGGGAKIEARI

-694 SLAAEVQGI
+694 TIAAQVMDI
-703 MRDDPGATNIRHDWR
+703 MYADPGATNIRHDWR
-718 ERTKVLEPKFNESQ
+718 ERTQVLEPQFNESQ

-753 LSIGVYRD
+753 MTIGLYRD

-766 PIVARLPEEE
+766 PIVARLPEDE
-776 RVDIRNIEGMKIWS
+776 RIDIRNIEGMKIWS
-790 PALSEFIPLQQVT
+790 PAQSEFIPLQQVT
-803 LGYDMRWED
+803 MGYDMRWED

-819 RKRMLTVMADPDLLG
+819 RKRMLTVMADPDILG
-834 EETAATL
+834 EETASTL
-841 QSRLQ
+841 QKRLQ
-846 TKIEALEFPPGYSLE
+846 PQIEAIQMPPGYSLE

-868 SADAQ
+868 SGDAQ
-873 ASLFTTM
+873 ESLFTTM

-894 FNSIKEPIIVWC
+894 FNSIKEPLIVWLI
-906 TVPLALIGVTS
+906 VPLALIGVTT
-917 GLLLLD
+917 GLLALN

-952 EIEMKLGKDPYV
+952 EIEMKSGKEAYD
-964 AVVDAALSRVRPVCM
+964 AVVDAAVSRVRPVCM

-1008 GFATVLTLIVVPV
+1008 GFATILTLIVVPV
-1021 LYRLFHSVRVP
+1021 LYRLFHKVSVP
-1032 NGREPSDPS
+1032 K
-1041 AQGMQEAT
+1041 
-1049 Q
+1049 

>member
-1 MTNSNQTPR
+1 MSEQNKVPQS
-10 ADDDITGIAAYFI
+10 DDDVTGIAAYFI
-23 RNRVISWMISLIFL
+23 RNRVISWMVSLIFL
-37 IGGAAA
+37 IGGIAA

-93 EVNSISSRGLSQITV
+93 EVNSISNRGLSQITV

-130 NDLKGSL
+130 NDLKVTL
-137 PPGVNDP
+137 PPGVNEP

-178 RELELIDGVSKVSVS
+178 RELELVDGVSKVSVS

-200 FIEISMKRLSSLG
+200 FIEVSMKKLSSIG
-213 LSPSTVFNLLS
+213 LSPNTVFNLLS
-224 TQNVVS
+224 TQNIVS
-230 DAGAVRIGSE
+230 DAGAIRIGDE

-246 TGEFQNVDQLGDLI
+246 TGEFQSVDELGDLLI
-260 LTESG
+260 TESG
-265 AQGLIYLRDVAE
+265 AQGLIFLKDVAE
-277 ITRGYIEVPSN
+277 IKRGYVEVPSN
-288 IITFNGHLALNL
+288 IINFNGSLALNV

-305 QGVNVVEVGQ
+305 QGVNVVEVGKA
-315 RFDRRLAELKYQQ
+315 FDRRLAELKYQQ
-328 PVGVEIAEI
+328 PVGVEISEI

-348 SGFVVSLGQ
+348 SGFVISLAQ
-357 AVAIV
+357 AVGIV
-362 IVVLL
+362 IIVLL

-394 YFAIDLQR
+394 YLAIDLQR

-486 LMLSWFTAISIT
+486 LMLSWFTAISLT

-506 KGQKNAAGSE
+506 KGQKIKQGEGEEN
-516 DADPYNGIIFVV
+516 DPYNGIIFVA
-528 YRRFLQLC
+528 YKKFLEFC
-536 MRQAWFTVIVLVVGL
+536 MRRAWLTVVVLIVGL
-551 AASVYGFGFVKQAFF
+551 GASVYGFTLVKQSFF
-566 PSSTTPMFQADIWL
+566 PSSTTPIFQLDVWL

-586 RATNTKLKA
+586 RATNDKLKE
-595 LESWITQQDGVE
+595 LESWLAEQE
-607 HVTTTAGKGLQRFM
+607 HVDHITTTAGKGLQRFM

-636 TTRVTSYESLDAL
+636 TTRVDNYEAL
-649 MVKFRAHVEQQFPE
+649 APLMARFRDHLKANYPE
-663 VNYKLKKI
+663 INYKLKQI
-671 ELGPGGGAKIEARL
+671 ELGPGGGAKIEARI

-694 SLAAEVQGI
+694 TIAAQVMDI
-703 MRDDPGATNIRHDWR
+703 MYADPGATNIRHDWR
-718 ERTKVLEPKFNESQ
+718 ERTQVLEPQFNESQ

-753 LSIGVYRD
+753 MTIGLYRD

-766 PIVARLPEEE
+766 PIVARLPEDE
-776 RVDIRNIEGMKIWS
+776 RIDIRNIEGMKIWS
-790 PALSEFIPLQQVT
+790 PAQSEFIPLQQVT
-803 LGYDMRWED
+803 MGYDMRWED

-819 RKRMLTVMADPDLLG
+819 RKRMLTVMADPDILG
-834 EETAATL
+834 EETASTL
-841 QSRLQ
+841 QKRLQ
-846 TKIEALEFPPGYSLE
+846 PQIEAIQMPPGYSLE

-868 SADAQ
+868 SGDAQ
-873 ASLFTTM
+873 ESLFTTM

-894 FNSIKEPIIVWC
+894 FNSIKEPLIVWL
-906 TVPLALIGVTS
+906 TVPLALIGVTT
-917 GLLLLD
+917 GLLALI

-952 EIEMKLGKDPYV
+952 EIEMKSGKEAYD
-964 AVVDAALSRVRPVCM
+964 AVVDAAVSRVRPVCM

-1008 GFATVLTLIVVPV
+1008 GFATILTLIVVPV
-1021 LYRLFHSVRVP
+1021 LYRLFHKVSVP
-1032 NGREPSDPS
+1032 K
-1041 AQGMQEAT
+1041 
-1049 Q
+1049 

>member
-1 MTNSNQTPR
+1 MSEQNKVPQS
-10 ADDDITGIAAYFI
+10 DDDVTGIAAYFI
-23 RNRVISWMISLIFL
+23 RNRVISWMVSLIFL
-37 IGGAAA
+37 IGGIAA

-93 EVNSISSRGLSQITV
+93 EVNSISNRGLSQITV

-130 NDLKGSL
+130 NDLKVTL
-137 PPGVNDP
+137 PPGVNEP
-144 QVIDDFGDVYGILLA
+144 QVVDDFGDVYGILLA

-178 RELELIDGVSKVSVS
+178 RELELVDGVSKVSVS

-200 FIEISMKRLSSLG
+200 FIEVSMKKLSSIG
-213 LSPSTVFNLLS
+213 LSPNTVFNLLS
-224 TQNVVS
+224 TQNIVS
-230 DAGAVRIGSE
+230 DAGAIRIGDE

-246 TGEFQNVDQLGDLI
+246 TGEFQSVDELGDLLI
-260 LTESG
+260 TESG
-265 AQGLIYLRDVAE
+265 AQGLIFLKDVAE
-277 ITRGYIEVPSN
+277 IKRGYVEVPSN
-288 IITFNGHLALNL
+288 IINFNGSLALNV

-305 QGVNVVEVGQ
+305 QGVNVVEVGKA
-315 RFDRRLAELKYQQ
+315 FDRRLAELKYQQ
-328 PVGVEIAEI
+328 PVGVEISEI

-348 SGFVVSLGQ
+348 SGFVISLAQ
-357 AVAIV
+357 AVGIV
-362 IVVLL
+362 IIVLL

-394 YFAIDLQR
+394 YLAIDLQR

-486 LMLSWFTAISIT
+486 LMLSWFTAISLT

-506 KGQKNAAGSE
+506 KGQKIKQGEGEEN
-516 DADPYNGIIFVV
+516 DPYNGIIFVA
-528 YRRFLQLC
+528 YKKFLEFC
-536 MRQAWFTVIVLVVGL
+536 MRRAWLTVVVLIVGL
-551 AASVYGFGFVKQAFF
+551 GASVYGFTLVKQSFF
-566 PSSTTPMFQADIWL
+566 PSSTTPIFQLDVWL

-586 RATNTKLKA
+586 RATNDKLKE
-595 LESWITQQDGVE
+595 LESWLAEQE
-607 HVTTTAGKGLQRFM
+607 HVDHITTTAGKGLQRFM

-636 TTRVTSYESLDAL
+636 TTRVDNYEAL
-649 MVKFRAHVEQQFPE
+649 APLMARFRDHLKANYPE
-663 VNYKLKKI
+663 INYKLKQI
-671 ELGPGGGAKIEARL
+671 ELGPGGGAKIEARI

-694 SLAAEVQGI
+694 TIAAQVMDI
-703 MRDDPGATNIRHDWR
+703 MYADPGATNIRHDWR
-718 ERTKVLEPKFNESQ
+718 ERTQVLEPQFNESQ

-753 LSIGVYRD
+753 MTIGLYRD

-766 PIVARLPEEE
+766 PIVARLPEDE
-776 RVDIRNIEGMKIWS
+776 RIDIRNIEGMKIWS
-790 PALSEFIPLQQVT
+790 PAQSEFIPLQQVT
-803 LGYDMRWED
+803 MGYDMRWED

-819 RKRMLTVMADPDLLG
+819 RKRMLTVMADPDILG
-834 EETAATL
+834 EETASTL
-841 QSRLQ
+841 QKRLQ
-846 TKIEALEFPPGYSLE
+846 PQIEAIQMPPGYSLE

-868 SADAQ
+868 SGDAQ
-873 ASLFTTM
+873 ESLFTTM

-894 FNSIKEPIIVWC
+894 FNSIKEPLIVWL
-906 TVPLALIGVTS
+906 TVPLALIGVTT
-917 GLLLLD
+917 GLLALN

-952 EIEMKLGKDPYV
+952 EIEMKSGKEAYD
-964 AVVDAALSRVRPVCM
+964 AVVDAAVSRVRPVCM

-1008 GFATVLTLIVVPV
+1008 GFATILTLIVVPV
-1021 LYRLFHSVRVP
+1021 LYRLFHKVSVP
-1032 NGREPSDPS
+1032 K
-1041 AQGMQEAT
+1041 
-1049 Q
+1049 

>member
-1 MTNSNQTPR
+1 MSEQNKVPQS
-10 ADDDITGIAAYFI
+10 DDDVTGIAAYFI
-23 RNRVISWMISLIFL
+23 RNRVISWMVSLIFL
-37 IGGAAA
+37 IGGIAA

-93 EVNSISSRGLSQITV
+93 EVNSISNRGLSQITV

-130 NDLKGSL
+130 NDLKVTL
-137 PPGVNDP
+137 PPGVNEP

-178 RELELIDGVSKVSVS
+178 RELELVDGVSKVSVS

-200 FIEISMKRLSSLG
+200 FIEVSMKKLSSIG
-213 LSPSTVFNLLS
+213 LSPNTVFNLLS
-224 TQNVVS
+224 TQNIVS
-230 DAGAVRIGSE
+230 DAGAIRIGDE

-246 TGEFQNVDQLGDLI
+246 TGEFQSVDELGDLLI
-260 LTESG
+260 TESG
-265 AQGLIYLRDVAE
+265 AQGLIFLKDVAE
-277 ITRGYIEVPSN
+277 IKRGYVEVPSN
-288 IITFNGHLALNL
+288 IINFNGSLALNV

-305 QGVNVVEVGQ
+305 QGVNVVEVGKA
-315 RFDRRLAELKYQQ
+315 FDRRLAELKYQQ
-328 PVGVEIAEI
+328 PVGVEISEI

-348 SGFVVSLGQ
+348 SGFVISLAQ
-357 AVAIV
+357 AVGIV
-362 IVVLL
+362 IIVLL

-394 YFAIDLQR
+394 YLAIDLQR

-486 LMLSWFTAISIT
+486 LMLSWFTAISLT

-506 KGQKNAAGSE
+506 KGQKIKQGEGEEN
-516 DADPYNGIIFVV
+516 DPYNGIIFVA
-528 YRRFLQLC
+528 YKKFLEFC
-536 MRQAWFTVIVLVVGL
+536 MRRAWLTVVVLIVGL
-551 AASVYGFGFVKQAFF
+551 GASVYGFTLVKQSFF
-566 PSSTTPMFQADIWL
+566 PSSTTPIFQLDVWL

-586 RATNTKLKA
+586 RATNDKLKE
-595 LESWITQQDGVE
+595 LESWLAEQE
-607 HVTTTAGKGLQRFM
+607 HVDHITTTAGKGLQRFM

-636 TTRVTSYESLDAL
+636 TTRVDNYEAL
-649 MVKFRAHVEQQFPE
+649 APLMARFRDHLKANYPE
-663 VNYKLKKI
+663 INYKLKQI
-671 ELGPGGGAKIEARL
+671 ELGPGGGAKIEARI

-694 SLAAEVQGI
+694 TIAAQVMDI
-703 MRDDPGATNIRHDWR
+703 MYADPGATNIRHDWR
-718 ERTKVLEPKFNESQ
+718 ERTQVLEPQFNESQ

-753 LSIGVYRD
+753 MTIGLYRD

-766 PIVARLPEEE
+766 PIVARLPEDE
-776 RVDIRNIEGMKIWS
+776 RIDIRNIEGMKIWS
-790 PALSEFIPLQQVT
+790 PAQSEFIPLQQVT
-803 LGYDMRWED
+803 MGYDMRWED

-819 RKRMLTVMADPDLLG
+819 RKRMLTVMADPDILG
-834 EETAATL
+834 EETASTL
-841 QSRLQ
+841 QKRLQ
-846 TKIEALEFPPGYSLE
+846 PQIEAIQMPPGYSLE

-868 SADAQ
+868 SGDAQ
-873 ASLFTTM
+873 ESLFTTM

-894 FNSIKEPIIVWC
+894 FNSIKEPLIVWL
-906 TVPLALIGVTS
+906 TVPLALIGVTT
-917 GLLLLD
+917 GLLALN

-952 EIEMKLGKDPYV
+952 EIEMKSGKEAYD
-964 AVVDAALSRVRPVCM
+964 AVVDAAVSRVRPVCM

-1008 GFATVLTLIVVPV
+1008 GFATILTLIVVPV
-1021 LYRLFHSVRVP
+1021 LYRLFHKVSVP
-1032 NGREPSDPS
+1032 N
-1041 AQGMQEAT
+1041 
-1049 Q
+1049 

>member
-1 MTNSNQTPR
+1 MSEQNNVAPQQ
-10 ADDDITGIAAYFI
+10 DDENVTGIAAYFI
-23 RNRVISWMISLIFL
+23 RNRVISWMVSLIFL
-37 IGGAAA
+37 IGGVAA

-69 TPQQVEEEVTYPLEK
+69 TPQQVEEEVTYPIEK

-130 NDLKGSL
+130 NDLKGTL

-144 QVIDDFGDVYGILLA
+144 SVIDDFGDVYGILLA

-178 RELELIDGVSKVSVS
+178 RELELVDGVSKVSVS

-200 FIEISMKRLSSLG
+200 FIEISMKKLSSLG
-213 LSPSTVFNLLS
+213 LSPTTVFNLLS

-230 DAGAVRIGSE
+230 DAGAIRIGDE

-246 TGEFQNVDQLGDLI
+246 TGEFQSVDELGDLLI
-260 LTESG
+260 TESG
-265 AQGLIYLRDVAE
+265 AQGLIFLKDVAE
-277 ITRGYIEVPSN
+277 IKRGYVEVPTN
-288 IITFNGHLALNL
+288 IINYNGELALNL
-300 GVSFA
+300 GISFA
-305 QGVNVVEVGQ
+305 QGVNVVEVGKA
-315 RFDRRLAELKYQQ
+315 FDRRVAELKYQQ
-328 PVGVEIAEI
+328 PVGVQISEI
-337 YSQPKEVDKSV
+337 YNQPKEVDKSV
-348 SGFVVSLGQ
+348 SGFVISLAQ
-357 AVAIV
+357 AVGIV
-362 IVVLL
+362 IIVLL

-394 YFAIDLQR
+394 YLAIDLQR

-427 IGTQKGRTR
+427 IGTQKGRSR

-486 LMLSWFTAISIT
+486 LMLSWFTAISLT

-506 KGQKNAAGSE
+506 KGQKIKSGEGE
-516 DADPYNGIIFVV
+516 DNDPYNGIIFVM
-528 YRRFLQLC
+528 YKKFLSFC
-536 MRQAWFTVIVLVVGL
+536 MRRAWFTVVVLVAGL
-551 AASVYGFGFVKQAFF
+551 AASVYGFTYVKQAFF
-566 PSSTTPMFQADIWL
+566 PSSTTPIFQLDVWL

-586 RATNTKLKA
+586 RATNDTLKE
-595 LESWITQQDGVE
+595 LEGWLAEQDHVE
-607 HVTTTAGKGLQRFM
+607 HITTTAGKGLQRFM

-636 TTRVTSYESLDAL
+636 TTRVENYEAL
-649 MVKFRAHVEQQFPE
+649 APLMERFREHIKSNYPE
-663 VNYKLKKI
+663 INYKLKQI
-671 ELGPGGGAKIEARL
+671 ELGPGGGAKIEARI

-694 SLAAEVQGI
+694 TIAAQV
-703 MRDDPGATNIRHDWR
+703 MDVMYADPGATNIRHDWR
-718 ERTKVLEPKFNESQ
+718 ERTQVLEPQFNESQ

-753 LSIGVYRD
+753 MNIGLYRD

-766 PIVARLPEEE
+766 PIVARLPEDE
-776 RVDIRNIEGMKIWS
+776 RIDIRNIEGMKIWS
-790 PALSEFIPLQQVT
+790 PAQSEFIPLQQVT
-803 LGYDMRWED
+803 MGYDMRWED

-819 RKRMLTVMADPDLLG
+819 RKRMLTVMADPDILG

-841 QSRLQ
+841 QARLQ
-846 TKIEALEFPPGYSLE
+846 PQIEAIEMPPGYSLE

-868 SADAQ
+868 SGDAK

-880 PMGYLFMFLITVFL
+880 PMGYLFMFLITIFL
-894 FNSIKEPIIVWC
+894 FNSIKEPLIVWL
-906 TVPLALIGVTS
+906 TVPLALIGVTI
-917 GLLLLD
+917 GLLVLN

-952 EIEMKLGKDPYV
+952 EIEMKSGKEAYD
-964 AVVDAALSRVRPVCM
+964 AVVDAAVSRVRPVCM

-1021 LYRLFHSVRVP
+1021 LYRLFHKVAVP
-1032 NGREPSDPS
+1032 K
-1041 AQGMQEAT
+1041 
-1049 Q
+1049 